1 MLKNNKKDIYSIRKV
16 HGIVGSLLIGMSI
29 LGAAQL
35 AQQNNTN
42 LEVGETQSQMSL
54 PRKDTWDGKW
64 VAPKMGETINR
75 ANYNEGDI
83 HSIVRLKSDKGIGTG
98 TFVRKNT
105 ILTAAHVVADGNNLT
120 YTTKYKGKYITRP
133 IKKSQ
138 IHLFRSS
145 KGKVYNP
152 GEEFNSDQQ
161 YVDLALITLDD
172 NIHEINP
179 RVTKLMDIVDTPW
192 VSNSG
197 DPIKYRGIPDSQ
209 GGLFN
214 DKDIYESKGRI
225 THFGR
230 NFPFTREKFIDYS
243 KTAGDTGMT
252 GAAVQNKDGYIYGV
266 YIGNEAGETD
276 VYDSANSLSLEF
288 SKEHLDW
295 IYSLINK
302 NSNQN
307 RDRTERNS
315 SSVAENQG
323 NKVLHNNTTKKPE
336 NAKHTDPRDW
346 MGGGGFGNASSAPS
360 RSSQPVNAGGV
371 TVSGGGNSTSHTT
384 SIGNRS
390 NYNEIA
396 KPDLRNNNTDNN
408 TVNNTR
414 PWKIENTIHNK
425 SAKIIF
431 KLLTEKYGL
440 SGESASGWMAIMEYE
455 SLFHPYQTGIGT
467 DSNHYGL
474 FMLNENRYKS
484 SKYYKENATLEE
496 EIANQIQFF
505 IDNHVLSESSQSFL
519 KENNIKDINL
529 VDNLSGISTNILHK
543 LLNNN
548 NSDVNENIIKVSEE
562 INEFFNKDKI
572 KADHNKLLKNKLIKE
587 IKNSTESKPADKP
600 SSDNT
605 ENKPVNKP
613 SSANTENKPVNKPS
627 STNTETKPVNKP
639 SSTNTETKP
648 VDKPSS
654 TNTGN
659 KPVDKPSSTNTEAK
673 PADKPSSSNTET
685 KPVDKPS
692 SANTE
697 AKPADKPSSANTE
710 NKPVDKPSST
720 NTETK
725 PVDKPSSA
733 NTENKPADKP
743 SSTNTENKPVNKPS
757 STNTETKPVD
767 KPSSANTEAK
777 PVDKPSTNNKQTVE
791 NKVIVKDKNNLTKE
805 EINKINDKI
814 KETKP
819 ESFVINTTKD
829 IKDLKLSDKDVI
841 SSLIDNNLEGKKV
854 SEIEVKN
861 ELPKNEKGII
871 IAKVEEN
878 KETKTNKL
886 VLETIP
892 SKDLIV
898 EEKENNKLLEKEKE
912 IDNIVEDVN
921 NDEVK
926 NLVAEKDELK
936 VTRFISKD
944 GKEIKDAEV
953 GENKD
958 KEIKD
963 KDGNVYEL
971 ETTETKDGI
980 TTNVYKLKEDKVTE
994 KEEKPENK
1002 LEDKS
1007 QSVKPDKKADE
1018 DKISDIIDDV
1028 NKVDEKENKLSEDGT
1043 KALINEKE
1051 ELKVTKFVTKDGKEI
1066 KEAEVGEDKDKEVK
1080 DKDGNVYE
1088 LETTETKDGITTN
1101 VYKLKSED
1109 KKVSPTEIEDKTIS
1123 PVEVNENT
1131 KPENKSDLEEIKK
1144 ETKKDKK
1151 SSNDSNLNTERT
1163 NTSSKVN
1170 NNSNKNTSNN
1180 SSSSNSETTR
1190 QTPNTSVGNNNS
1202 ALLFGTSLMSAG
1214 LAGIALKRRKN
1225 N

>member
-105 ILTAAHVVADGNNLT
+105 ILTAAHVVADGSNLT

-138 IHLFRSS
+138 IHLFKSS

-192 VSNSG
+192 ISNSG
-197 DPIKYRGIPDSQ
+197 DHIRYRGIPDSQ

-225 THFGR
+225 AHFGR
-230 NFPFTREKFIDYS
+230 NYPFTREKFVDYS

-266 YIGNEAGETD
+266 YIGNEAGDQETFE
-276 VYDSANSLSLEF
+276 SANSLSLEF
-288 SKEHLDW
+288 SQEHLDW
-295 IYSLINK
+295 IYSFINK

-307 RDRTERNS
+307 RDKSERNS
-315 SSVAENQG
+315 SAVAENQG
-323 NKVLHNNTTKKPE
+323 NHILFDTETKKPE

-346 MGGGGFGNASSAPS
+346 MGGGGFG
-360 RSSQPVNAGGV
+360 
-371 TVSGGGNSTSHTT
+371 GNSAEPSKWKQSQGSSGAAGSTSGSSISNT
-384 SIGNRS
+384 SLTGHSS
-390 NYNEIA
+390 NYTENS
-396 KPDLRNNNTDNN
+396 KPDLRNNNSETNHVNIEKPWKSEN
-408 TVNNTR
+408 TVN
-414 PWKIENTIHNK
+414 NK

-440 SGESASGWMAIMEYE
+440 SGEAASGWMANIESK
-455 SLFHPYQTGIGT
+455 SLFNPYQKQE
-467 DSNHYGL
+467 SNGLFNLNSYGL
-474 FMLNENRYKS
+474 FMVNENNYKA
-484 SKYYKENATLEE
+484 SKYYKENSSLED

-505 IDNHVLSESSQSFL
+505 IDNHVLSESSQNFL

-529 VDNLSGISTNILHK
+529 VDNSPATTTNILYK
-543 LLNNN
+543 LIMRN
-548 NSDVNENIIKVSEE
+548 NSDANRYTLNVAKE
-562 INEFFNKDKI
+562 IDELFNKDKI
-572 KADHNKLLKNKLIKE
+572 TADQNKLLKNKLIKE
-587 IKNSTESKPADKP
+587 IK
-600 SSDNT
+600 SS
-605 ENKPVNKP
+605 
-613 SSANTENKPVNKPS
+613 
-627 STNTETKPVNKP
+627 TETKP
-639 SSTNTETKP
+639 S
-648 VDKPSS
+648 DKPS
-654 TNTGN
+654 T
-659 KPVDKPSSTNTEAK
+659 
-673 PADKPSSSNTET
+673 
-685 KPVDKPS
+685 
-692 SANTE
+692 
-697 AKPADKPSSANTE
+697 NTE
-710 NKPVDKPSST
+710 NKPVDKPSTT
-720 NTETK
+720 NTTET
-725 PVDKPSSA
+725 
-733 NTENKPADKP
+733 KPADKP
-743 SSTNTENKPVNKPS
+743 SSTNAESKPADKPSSTNAETKPVNKPS
-757 STNTETKPVD
+757 TTNTESKPVNKPSTTNTETKP
-767 KPSSANTEAK
+767 T
-777 PVDKPSTNNKQTVE
+777 DKPSTTNTETKSTDKPSTTNTETKPTDKPSTNKQTVE

-805 EINKINDKI
+805 EVNKINDKL
-814 KETKP
+814 KETRP

-936 VTRFISKD
+936 VTRFVTKD
-944 GKEIKDAEV
+944 GKEIKEAEV

-1007 QSVKPDKKADE
+1007 QSVKPDKKTDE

-1028 NKVDEKENKLSEDGT
+1028 NKVDEKENKPSEDGT

-1066 KEAEVGEDKDKEVK
+1066 KEAEVGENKGKEVK

-1170 NNSNKNTSNN
+1170 DNSNKNTSNN

>member
-346 MGGGGFGNASSAPS
+346 MGGGGFGTASSAPS
-360 RSSQPVNAGGV
+360 RSSQPVNAGGAS
-371 TVSGGGNSTSHTT
+371 VSGGGNSTSNTT

-440 SGESASGWMAIMEYE
+440 SGESASGWMTIMEYE

-529 VDNLSGISTNILHK
+529 VDNSSGISTNILHK

-600 SSDNT
+600 SS
-605 ENKPVNKP
+605 
-613 SSANTENKPVNKPS
+613 ANTENRPVNKPS
-627 STNTETKPVNKP
+627 STNTEN
-639 SSTNTETKP
+639 
-648 VDKPSS
+648 
-654 TNTGN
+654 
-659 KPVDKPSSTNTEAK
+659 
-673 PADKPSSSNTET
+673 
-685 KPVDKPS
+685 
-692 SANTE
+692 
-697 AKPADKPSSANTE
+697 
-710 NKPVDKPSST
+710 
-720 NTETK
+720 
-725 PVDKPSSA
+725 
-733 NTENKPADKP
+733 
-743 SSTNTENKPVNKPS
+743 
-757 STNTETKPVD
+757 
-767 KPSSANTEAK
+767 K

-805 EINKINDKI
+805 EVNKINDKI

-841 SSLIDNNLEGKKV
+841 SSLINNNLEGKKV

-878 KETKTNKL
+878 KEAKTNKL

-892 SKDLIV
+892 SKDLII
-898 EEKENNKLLEKEKE
+898 EEKENNKLLEKERE

-926 NLVAEKDELK
+926 NLAAEKDELK
-936 VTRFISKD
+936 VTRFVTKD

-953 GENKD
+953 GETKDKEIKDKDGNIYELETTETKDGITTNVYKLKENKNTEKEEKPENKLEDKSQSVKSDKKADEDKISNIIDNVNKVDEKENKPSGDGTKTLINEKEELKVTKFVTKDGKEIKDAEVGETKD

-980 TTNVYKLKEDKVTE
+980 STN
-994 KEEKPENK
+994 
-1002 LEDKS
+1002 
-1007 QSVKPDKKADE
+1007 
-1018 DKISDIIDDV
+1018 I
-1028 NKVDEKENKLSEDGT
+1028 
-1043 KALINEKE
+1043 
-1051 ELKVTKFVTKDGKEI
+1051 
-1066 KEAEVGEDKDKEVK
+1066 
-1080 DKDGNVYE
+1080 
-1088 LETTETKDGITTN
+1088 
-1101 VYKLKSED
+1101 YKLKSED
-1109 KKVSPTEIEDKTIS
+1109 KKVSSTEIEDKTIS
-1123 PVEVNENT
+1123 PVEINENT
-1131 KPENKSDLEEIKK
+1131 KTENKSDLE

-1151 SSNDSNLNTERT
+1151 SSNDSNLNKEKT
-1163 NTSSKVN
+1163 NTNHKVN
-1170 NNSNKNTSNN
+1170 DSSNKNTYNN

-1202 ALLFGTSLMSAG
+1202 VLLFGTSLMSAG
-1214 LAGIALKRRKN
+1214 LAGIALKRRKKQLK
-1225 N
+1225 

>member
-29 LGAAQL
+29 LGTAQL

-64 VAPKMGETINR
+64 VAPYMGNTINR
-75 ANYNEGDI
+75 TNYNAGDV

-98 TFVRKNT
+98 TFIRKNT
-105 ILTAAHVVADGNNLT
+105 ILTAAHVVADGSNLT

-138 IHLFRSS
+138 IHLFKS
-145 KGKVYNP
+145 KDGKVYNP

-197 DPIKYRGIPDSQ
+197 DPIRYRGIPASQ

-214 DKDIYESKGRI
+214 DKDIYEANGRI

-230 NFPFTREKFIDYS
+230 NYSYIREKFIDYS

-252 GAAVQNKDGYIYGV
+252 GAAVQNADGYVYGV
-266 YIGNEAGETD
+266 YIGNESGEQEN
-276 VYDSANSLSLEF
+276 YSSANSMSLEF
-288 SKEHLDW
+288 SQEHLDW
-295 IYSLINK
+295 IYSLITK

-307 RDRTERNS
+307 RNKSERNS

-323 NKVLHNNTTKKPE
+323 NHELAPGITSKPE

-371 TVSGGGNSTSHTT
+371 TISGGGNSTSHTT

-408 TVNNTR
+408 TVNNIR

-455 SLFHPYQTGIGT
+455 SLFHPYQTGIGN

-496 EIANQIQFF
+496 EIANQLQFF
-505 IDNHVLSESSQSFL
+505 IDNHILSESSQSFL

-529 VDNLSGISTNILHK
+529 VDNSSGISTNILHK

-600 SSDNT
+600 SS
-605 ENKPVNKP
+605 
-613 SSANTENKPVNKPS
+613 ANTENKPVNKPS
-627 STNTETKPVNKP
+627 SINTETKPVNKP
-639 SSTNTETKP
+639 SSTNTEAKP

-654 TNTGN
+654 TNTEN
-659 KPVDKPSSTNTEAK
+659 KPINKPSSTNTEAK
-673 PADKPSSSNTET
+673 PADKPSS
-685 KPVDKPS
+685 
-692 SANTE
+692 A
-697 AKPADKPSSANTE
+697 
-710 NKPVDKPSST
+710 
-720 NTETK
+720 
-725 PVDKPSSA
+725 
-733 NTENKPADKP
+733 
-743 SSTNTENKPVNKPS
+743 NTENKPVNKPS

-767 KPSSANTEAK
+767 KPSSANTENKPVNKPSSTNTETKPVDKPSSTNTETK

-819 ESFVINTTKD
+819 ESFVINTTKN

-841 SSLIDNNLEGKKV
+841 SSLIENNLESKKV

-892 SKDLIV
+892 SKNLIV

-936 VTRFISKD
+936 VTRFVTKDGKEIREAEVGENKDKEIKDKDGNVYELETTDTKDGITTNVYKLKENKNTEKEEKPENKLEDKSQSVKPDKKTDEDKISDIIDDVNKVDEKENKPSEDGTKALINEKDELKVTKFVTKD

-971 ETTETKDGI
+971 ETAETKDGI
-980 TTNVYKLKEDKVTE
+980 TTN
-994 KEEKPENK
+994 
-1002 LEDKS
+1002 
-1007 QSVKPDKKADE
+1007 
-1018 DKISDIIDDV
+1018 I
-1028 NKVDEKENKLSEDGT
+1028 
-1043 KALINEKE
+1043 
-1051 ELKVTKFVTKDGKEI
+1051 
-1066 KEAEVGEDKDKEVK
+1066 
-1080 DKDGNVYE
+1080 
-1088 LETTETKDGITTN
+1088 
-1101 VYKLKSED
+1101 YKLKSED

-1123 PVEVNENT
+1123 PVEINENT
-1131 KPENKSDLEEIKK
+1131 KPENKSDLP

-1151 SSNDSNLNTERT
+1151 SSNDSNLNKEKT
-1163 NTSSKVN
+1163 NTNSKVN
-1170 NNSNKNTSNN
+1170 ESSNKNTSNN

>member
-197 DPIKYRGIPDSQ
+197 DHIRYRGIPDSQ

-225 THFGR
+225 SHFGR
-230 NFPFTREKFIDYS
+230 NYPFTREKFVDYS

-252 GAAVQNKDGYIYGV
+252 GAAIQNKDGYIYGV
-266 YIGNEAGETD
+266 YIGNEAGDQETFE
-276 VYDSANSLSLEF
+276 SANSLSLEF
-288 SKEHLDW
+288 SQEHLDW
-295 IYSLINK
+295 IYSFINK

-307 RDRTERNS
+307 RDKSERNS
-315 SSVAENQG
+315 SAVAENQG
-323 NKVLHNNTTKKPE
+323 NHILFDTETKKPD

-346 MGGGGFGNASSAPS
+346 MGGGGFGGNSAEPSKWKQSQGSSGA
-360 RSSQPVNAGGV
+360 AG
-371 TVSGGGNSTSHTT
+371 SNGGGPISNTLLT
-384 SIGNRS
+384 GNHS
-390 NYNEIA
+390 NYTENS
-396 KPDLRNNNTDNN
+396 KPDLRNNNPETNH
-408 TVNNTR
+408 VNIEK
-414 PWKIENTIHNK
+414 PWKTENTINNK

-440 SGESASGWMAIMEYE
+440 SGEAASGWMANIESK
-455 SLFHPYQTGIGT
+455 SLFNPYQKQE
-467 DSNHYGL
+467 SNGLFNFYGL
-474 FMLNENRYKS
+474 FMVNENNYKA
-484 SKYYKENATLEE
+484 SKYYKENSSLED

-505 IDNHVLSESSQSFL
+505 IDNHVLSESSQNFL

-529 VDNLSGISTNILHK
+529 VDNSPATTTNILYK
-543 LLNNN
+543 LIMRN
-548 NSDVNENIIKVSEE
+548 NSETNRYTLNVAKEIDELFNENKITA
-562 INEFFNKDKI
+562 DK
-572 KADHNKLLKNKLIKE
+572 NKLLKNKLIKE
-587 IKNSTESKPADKP
+587 IKNSTETKPVDKP
-600 SSDNT
+600 ST
-605 ENKPVNKP
+605 
-613 SSANTENKPVNKPS
+613 
-627 STNTETKPVNKP
+627 
-639 SSTNTETKP
+639 TNTETKP
-648 VDKPSS
+648 VDKPS
-654 TNTGN
+654 T
-659 KPVDKPSSTNTEAK
+659 TNTETK
-673 PADKPSSSNTET
+673 PADKPSTTNTE
-685 KPVDKPS
+685 V
-692 SANTE
+692 
-697 AKPADKPSSANTE
+697 KPA
-710 NKPVDKPSST
+710 DKPSST

-733 NTENKPADKP
+733 NTENKPVDKP
-743 SSTNTENKPVNKPS
+743 SSANTENKPVNKPY
-757 STNTETKPVD
+757 TT
-767 KPSSANTEAK
+767 NTEAK
-777 PVDKPSTNNKQTVE
+777 PADKSSTNNKQTVE

-805 EINKINDKI
+805 EVNKINDKV

-841 SSLIDNNLEGKKV
+841 SSLIENNLEGKKV

-886 VLETIP
+886 VLEAIP
-892 SKDLIV
+892 SKDLMV

-926 NLVAEKDELK
+926 NLVAEKNELK
-936 VTRFISKD
+936 VTRFVTKEGKEIKETEVGENKDKEIKDKDGNVYELETTDTKDGITTNVYKLKENKNTEKEEKPENKLEDKSQSIKPDKKSDEDKISDIIDDVNKVD
-944 GKEIKDAEV
+944 EKENKPSEDETKALINEKEELKVTKFVTKEGKEIKDAEV

-980 TTNVYKLKEDKVTE
+980 TTN
-994 KEEKPENK
+994 
-1002 LEDKS
+1002 
-1007 QSVKPDKKADE
+1007 
-1018 DKISDIIDDV
+1018 I
-1028 NKVDEKENKLSEDGT
+1028 
-1043 KALINEKE
+1043 
-1051 ELKVTKFVTKDGKEI
+1051 
-1066 KEAEVGEDKDKEVK
+1066 
-1080 DKDGNVYE
+1080 
-1088 LETTETKDGITTN
+1088 
-1101 VYKLKSED
+1101 YKLKSED

-1123 PVEVNENT
+1123 PVEINENT
-1131 KPENKSDLEEIKK
+1131 KPENKSDLAEIKK

-1170 NNSNKNTSNN
+1170 DNSNKNTSSN
-1180 SSSSNSETTR
+1180 SSSSNNETTR
-1190 QTPNTSVGNNNS
+1190 QTPNTSLGNNNS

>member
-29 LGAAQL
+29 LGAVQL

-346 MGGGGFGNASSAPS
+346 MGGGGFGTASSAPS
-360 RSSQPVNAGGV
+360 RSSQPVNAGGAS
-371 TVSGGGNSTSHTT
+371 VSDGGNSTSNTT

-440 SGESASGWMAIMEYE
+440 SGESASGWMTIMEYE

-529 VDNLSGISTNILHK
+529 VDNSSGISTNILHK

-600 SSDNT
+600 SS
-605 ENKPVNKP
+605 
-613 SSANTENKPVNKPS
+613 ANTENRPVNKPS
-627 STNTETKPVNKP
+627 STNTEN
-639 SSTNTETKP
+639 
-648 VDKPSS
+648 
-654 TNTGN
+654 
-659 KPVDKPSSTNTEAK
+659 
-673 PADKPSSSNTET
+673 
-685 KPVDKPS
+685 
-692 SANTE
+692 
-697 AKPADKPSSANTE
+697 
-710 NKPVDKPSST
+710 
-720 NTETK
+720 
-725 PVDKPSSA
+725 
-733 NTENKPADKP
+733 
-743 SSTNTENKPVNKPS
+743 
-757 STNTETKPVD
+757 
-767 KPSSANTEAK
+767 K

-805 EINKINDKI
+805 EVNKINDKI

-841 SSLIDNNLEGKKV
+841 SSLINNNLEGKKV

-878 KETKTNKL
+878 KEAKTNKL

-892 SKDLIV
+892 SKDLII
-898 EEKENNKLLEKEKE
+898 EEKENNKLLEKERE

-926 NLVAEKDELK
+926 NLAAEKDELK
-936 VTRFISKD
+936 VTRFVTKD

-953 GENKD
+953 GETKDKEIKDKDGNIYELETTETKDGITTNVYKLKENKNTEKEEKPENKLEDKSQSVKSDKKADEDKISNIIDNVNKVDEKENKPSGDGTKTLINEKEELKVTKFVTKDGKEIKDAEVGETKD

-980 TTNVYKLKEDKVTE
+980 STN
-994 KEEKPENK
+994 
-1002 LEDKS
+1002 
-1007 QSVKPDKKADE
+1007 
-1018 DKISDIIDDV
+1018 I
-1028 NKVDEKENKLSEDGT
+1028 
-1043 KALINEKE
+1043 
-1051 ELKVTKFVTKDGKEI
+1051 
-1066 KEAEVGEDKDKEVK
+1066 
-1080 DKDGNVYE
+1080 
-1088 LETTETKDGITTN
+1088 
-1101 VYKLKSED
+1101 YKLKSED
-1109 KKVSPTEIEDKTIS
+1109 KKVSSTEIEDKTIS
-1123 PVEVNENT
+1123 PVEINENT
-1131 KPENKSDLEEIKK
+1131 KTENKSDLE

-1151 SSNDSNLNTERT
+1151 SSNDSNLNKEKT
-1163 NTSSKVN
+1163 NTNHKVN
-1170 NNSNKNTSNN
+1170 DSSNKNTYNN

-1202 ALLFGTSLMSAG
+1202 VLLFGTSLMSAG

>member
-105 ILTAAHVVADGNNLT
+105 ILTAAHVVADGSNLT

-138 IHLFRSS
+138 IHLFKSS

-192 VSNSG
+192 ISNSG
-197 DPIKYRGIPDSQ
+197 DHIRYRGIPDSQ

-225 THFGR
+225 AHFGR
-230 NFPFTREKFIDYS
+230 NYPFTREKFVDYS

-266 YIGNEAGETD
+266 YIGNEAGDQETFE
-276 VYDSANSLSLEF
+276 SANSLSLEF
-288 SKEHLDW
+288 SQEHLDW
-295 IYSLINK
+295 IYSFINK

-307 RDRTERNS
+307 RDKSERNS
-315 SSVAENQG
+315 SAVAENQG
-323 NKVLHNNTTKKPE
+323 NHILFDTETKKPE

-346 MGGGGFGNASSAPS
+346 MGGGGFG
-360 RSSQPVNAGGV
+360 
-371 TVSGGGNSTSHTT
+371 GNSAEPSKWKQSQGSSGAAGSTSGSSISNT
-384 SIGNRS
+384 SLTGHSS
-390 NYNEIA
+390 NYTENS
-396 KPDLRNNNTDNN
+396 KPDLRNNNPETNH
-408 TVNNTR
+408 VNIEK
-414 PWKIENTIHNK
+414 PWKSENTINNK

-440 SGESASGWMAIMEYE
+440 SGEAASGWMANIESK
-455 SLFHPYQTGIGT
+455 SLFNPYQKQE
-467 DSNHYGL
+467 SNGLFNLNSYGL
-474 FMLNENRYKS
+474 FMVNENNYKA
-484 SKYYKENATLEE
+484 SKYYKENSSLED

-505 IDNHVLSESSQSFL
+505 IDNHVLSESSQNFL

-529 VDNLSGISTNILHK
+529 VDNSPATTTNILYK
-543 LLNNN
+543 LIMRN
-548 NSDVNENIIKVSEE
+548 NSDANRYTLNVAKE
-562 INEFFNKDKI
+562 IDELFNKDKI
-572 KADHNKLLKNKLIKE
+572 TADQNKLLKNKLIKE
-587 IKNSTESKPADKP
+587 IK
-600 SSDNT
+600 SS
-605 ENKPVNKP
+605 
-613 SSANTENKPVNKPS
+613 
-627 STNTETKPVNKP
+627 TETKP
-639 SSTNTETKP
+639 S
-648 VDKPSS
+648 DKPS
-654 TNTGN
+654 T
-659 KPVDKPSSTNTEAK
+659 
-673 PADKPSSSNTET
+673 
-685 KPVDKPS
+685 
-692 SANTE
+692 
-697 AKPADKPSSANTE
+697 NTE
-710 NKPVDKPSST
+710 NKPVDKPSTT
-720 NTETK
+720 NTTET
-725 PVDKPSSA
+725 
-733 NTENKPADKP
+733 KPADKP
-743 SSTNTENKPVNKPS
+743 SSTNAESKPADKPSSTNAETKPVNKPS
-757 STNTETKPVD
+757 TTNTESKPVNKPSTTNTESKPVNKPSTTNTESKPVNKPSTTNTETKP
-767 KPSSANTEAK
+767 T
-777 PVDKPSTNNKQTVE
+777 DKPSTTNTETKPTDKPSTTNTENKPSTNKQTVE

-805 EINKINDKI
+805 EVNKINDKL
-814 KETKP
+814 KETRP

-936 VTRFISKD
+936 VTRFVTKD
-944 GKEIKDAEV
+944 GKEIKEAEV

-1007 QSVKPDKKADE
+1007 QSVKPDKKTDE

-1028 NKVDEKENKLSEDGT
+1028 NKVDEKENKPSEDGT

-1066 KEAEVGEDKDKEVK
+1066 KEAEVGENKGKEVK

-1170 NNSNKNTSNN
+1170 DNSNKNTSNN

>member
-266 YIGNEAGETD
+266 YIGNESGETD

-455 SLFHPYQTGIGT
+455 SLFHPYQTGIGN

-496 EIANQIQFF
+496 EIVNQIQFF

-529 VDNLSGISTNILHK
+529 VDNSSGISTNILHK

-600 SSDNT
+600 SS
-605 ENKPVNKP
+605 
-613 SSANTENKPVNKPS
+613 ANTE
-627 STNTETKPVNKP
+627 
-639 SSTNTETKP
+639 
-648 VDKPSS
+648 
-654 TNTGN
+654 N
-659 KPVDKPSSTNTEAK
+659 KPVDKPSSTNTEA
-673 PADKPSSSNTET
+673 

-720 NTETK
+720 NTE
-725 PVDKPSSA
+725 A
-733 NTENKPADKP
+733 
-743 SSTNTENKPVNKPS
+743 
-757 STNTETKPVD
+757 KPVD
-767 KPSSANTEAK
+767 KPSSANTEAKPADKPSSANTENK

-805 EINKINDKI
+805 EVNKINDKI

-819 ESFVINTTKD
+819 ESFVINTTKN
-829 IKDLKLSDKDVI
+829 IKYLKLSDKDVI
-841 SSLIDNNLEGKKV
+841 SSLIENNLESKKV

-892 SKDLIV
+892 SKNLIV

-936 VTRFISKD
+936 VTRFMTKD
-944 GKEIKDAEV
+944 GKEIRDAEV

-980 TTNVYKLKEDKVTE
+980 TTNVYKLKEDKVTK
-994 KEEKPENK
+994 KEAKPENK

-1007 QSVKPDKKADE
+1007 QSVKPDKKTDE

-1028 NKVDEKENKLSEDGT
+1028 NKVDEKENKPSEDGT

-1066 KEAEVGEDKDKEVK
+1066 KEAEVGENKDKEVK

-1170 NNSNKNTSNN
+1170 DNSNKNTSNN

>member
-197 DPIKYRGIPDSQ
+197 DHIRYRGIPDSQ

-225 THFGR
+225 SHFGR
-230 NFPFTREKFIDYS
+230 NYPFTREKFVDYS

-252 GAAVQNKDGYIYGV
+252 GAAIQNKDGYIYGV
-266 YIGNEAGETD
+266 YIGNEAGDQETFE
-276 VYDSANSLSLEF
+276 SANSLSLEF
-288 SKEHLDW
+288 SQEHLDW
-295 IYSLINK
+295 IYSFINK

-307 RDRTERNS
+307 RDKSERNS
-315 SSVAENQG
+315 SAVAENQG
-323 NKVLHNNTTKKPE
+323 NHILFDTETKKPD

-346 MGGGGFGNASSAPS
+346 MGGGGFGGNSAEPSKWKQSQGSSGA
-360 RSSQPVNAGGV
+360 AG
-371 TVSGGGNSTSHTT
+371 SNGGGPISNTLLT
-384 SIGNRS
+384 GNHS
-390 NYNEIA
+390 NYTENS
-396 KPDLRNNNTDNN
+396 KPDLRNNNPETNH
-408 TVNNTR
+408 VNIEK
-414 PWKIENTIHNK
+414 PWKTENTINNK

-440 SGESASGWMAIMEYE
+440 SGEAASGWMANIESK
-455 SLFHPYQTGIGT
+455 SLFNPYQKQE
-467 DSNHYGL
+467 SNGLFNFYGL
-474 FMLNENRYKS
+474 FMVNENNYKA
-484 SKYYKENATLEE
+484 SKYYKENSSLED

-505 IDNHVLSESSQSFL
+505 IDNHVLSESSQNFL

-529 VDNLSGISTNILHK
+529 VDNSPATTTNILYK
-543 LLNNN
+543 LIMRN
-548 NSDVNENIIKVSEE
+548 NSETNRYTLNVAKEIDELFNENKITA
-562 INEFFNKDKI
+562 DK
-572 KADHNKLLKNKLIKE
+572 NKLLKNKLIKE
-587 IKNSTESKPADKP
+587 IKNSTETKPVDKP
-600 SSDNT
+600 ST
-605 ENKPVNKP
+605 
-613 SSANTENKPVNKPS
+613 
-627 STNTETKPVNKP
+627 TNTETKPVDKPSTTNTETKPADKPSTTNTEVKPADKP

-648 VDKPSS
+648 VDKPS
-654 TNTGN
+654 T
-659 KPVDKPSSTNTEAK
+659 TNTETK
-673 PADKPSSSNTET
+673 PADKPSTTNTE
-685 KPVDKPS
+685 V
-692 SANTE
+692 
-697 AKPADKPSSANTE
+697 KPA
-710 NKPVDKPSST
+710 DKPSST

-733 NTENKPADKP
+733 NTENKPVNKP

-767 KPSSANTEAK
+767 KPSSANTENKPVNKPSSTNTENKPVNKPYTTNTEAK
-777 PVDKPSTNNKQTVE
+777 PADKSSTNNKQTVE

-805 EINKINDKI
+805 EVNKINDKV

-841 SSLIDNNLEGKKV
+841 SSLIENNLEGKKV

-886 VLETIP
+886 VLEAIP
-892 SKDLIV
+892 SKDLMV

-926 NLVAEKDELK
+926 NLVAEKNELK
-936 VTRFISKD
+936 VTRFVTKEGKEIKETEVGENKDKEIKDKDGNVYELETTDTKDGITTNVYKLKENKNTEKEEKPENKLEDKSQSIKPDKKSDEDKISDIIDDVNKVD
-944 GKEIKDAEV
+944 EKENKPSEDETKALINEKEELKVTKFVTKEGKEIKDAEV

-980 TTNVYKLKEDKVTE
+980 TTN
-994 KEEKPENK
+994 
-1002 LEDKS
+1002 
-1007 QSVKPDKKADE
+1007 
-1018 DKISDIIDDV
+1018 I
-1028 NKVDEKENKLSEDGT
+1028 
-1043 KALINEKE
+1043 
-1051 ELKVTKFVTKDGKEI
+1051 
-1066 KEAEVGEDKDKEVK
+1066 
-1080 DKDGNVYE
+1080 
-1088 LETTETKDGITTN
+1088 
-1101 VYKLKSED
+1101 YKLKSED

-1123 PVEVNENT
+1123 PVEINENT
-1131 KPENKSDLEEIKK
+1131 KPENKSDLAEIKK

-1170 NNSNKNTSNN
+1170 DNSNKNTSSN
-1180 SSSSNSETTR
+1180 SSSSNNETTR
-1190 QTPNTSVGNNNS
+1190 QTPNTSLGNNNS

>member
-105 ILTAAHVVADGNNLT
+105 ILTAAHIVADGSNLT

-138 IHLFRSS
+138 IHLFKSS

-192 VSNSG
+192 ISNSG
-197 DPIKYRGIPDSQ
+197 DHIRYRGIPDSQ

-225 THFGR
+225 AHFGR
-230 NFPFTREKFIDYS
+230 NYPFTREKFVDYS

-266 YIGNEAGETD
+266 YIGNEAGDQETFE
-276 VYDSANSLSLEF
+276 SANSLSLEF
-288 SKEHLDW
+288 SQEHLDW
-295 IYSLINK
+295 IYSFINK

-307 RDRTERNS
+307 RDKSERNS
-315 SSVAENQG
+315 SAVAENQG
-323 NKVLHNNTTKKPE
+323 NHILFDTETKKPE

-346 MGGGGFGNASSAPS
+346 MGGGGFG
-360 RSSQPVNAGGV
+360 
-371 TVSGGGNSTSHTT
+371 GNSAEPSKWKQSQGSSGAAGSTSGSSISNT
-384 SIGNRS
+384 SLTGHSS
-390 NYNEIA
+390 NYTENS
-396 KPDLRNNNTDNN
+396 KPDLRNNNPETNH
-408 TVNNTR
+408 VNIEK
-414 PWKIENTIHNK
+414 PWKSENTINNK

-440 SGESASGWMAIMEYE
+440 SGEAASGWMANIESK
-455 SLFHPYQTGIGT
+455 SLFNPYQKQE
-467 DSNHYGL
+467 SNGLFNLNSYGL
-474 FMLNENRYKS
+474 FMVNENNYKA
-484 SKYYKENATLEE
+484 SKYYKENSSLED

-505 IDNHVLSESSQSFL
+505 IDNHVLSESSQNFL

-529 VDNLSGISTNILHK
+529 VDNSPATTTNILYK
-543 LLNNN
+543 LIMRN
-548 NSDVNENIIKVSEE
+548 NSDANRYTLNVAKE
-562 INEFFNKDKI
+562 IDELFNKDKI
-572 KADHNKLLKNKLIKE
+572 TADQNKLLKNKLIKE
-587 IKNSTESKPADKP
+587 IK
-600 SSDNT
+600 SS
-605 ENKPVNKP
+605 
-613 SSANTENKPVNKPS
+613 
-627 STNTETKPVNKP
+627 TETKP
-639 SSTNTETKP
+639 S
-648 VDKPSS
+648 DKPS
-654 TNTGN
+654 T
-659 KPVDKPSSTNTEAK
+659 
-673 PADKPSSSNTET
+673 
-685 KPVDKPS
+685 
-692 SANTE
+692 
-697 AKPADKPSSANTE
+697 NTE
-710 NKPVDKPSST
+710 NKPVDKPSTT
-720 NTETK
+720 NTTET
-725 PVDKPSSA
+725 
-733 NTENKPADKP
+733 KPADKP
-743 SSTNTENKPVNKPS
+743 SSTNAESKPADKPSSTNAETKPVNKPS
-757 STNTETKPVD
+757 TTNTESKPVNKPSTTNTETKP
-767 KPSSANTEAK
+767 T
-777 PVDKPSTNNKQTVE
+777 DKPSTTNTETKPTDKPSTTNTENKPSTNKQTVE

-805 EINKINDKI
+805 EVNKINDKL
-814 KETKP
+814 KETRP

-841 SSLIDNNLEGKKV
+841 SYLIDNNLEGKKV

-936 VTRFISKD
+936 VTRFVTKD
-944 GKEIKDAEV
+944 GKEIKEAEV

-1002 LEDKS
+1002 LEDNS
-1007 QSVKPDKKADE
+1007 QSVKPDKKTDE

-1028 NKVDEKENKLSEDGT
+1028 NKVDEKENKPSEDGT

-1066 KEAEVGEDKDKEVK
+1066 KEAEVGENKGKEVK

-1170 NNSNKNTSNN
+1170 DNSNKNTSNN

>member
-455 SLFHPYQTGIGT
+455 SLFHPYQTGIGN

-496 EIANQIQFF
+496 EIANQLQFF
-505 IDNHVLSESSQSFL
+505 IDNHILSESSQSFL

-529 VDNLSGISTNILHK
+529 VDNSSGISTNILHK

-600 SSDNT
+600 SS
-605 ENKPVNKP
+605 
-613 SSANTENKPVNKPS
+613 ANTENKPVNKPS
-627 STNTETKPVNKP
+627 SINTETKPVNKP
-639 SSTNTETKP
+639 SSTNTEAKP

-654 TNTGN
+654 TNTEN
-659 KPVDKPSSTNTEAK
+659 KPINKPSSTNTEAK
-673 PADKPSSSNTET
+673 PADKPSY
-685 KPVDKPS
+685 
-692 SANTE
+692 A
-697 AKPADKPSSANTE
+697 
-710 NKPVDKPSST
+710 
-720 NTETK
+720 
-725 PVDKPSSA
+725 
-733 NTENKPADKP
+733 
-743 SSTNTENKPVNKPS
+743 NTENKPVNKPS

-767 KPSSANTEAK
+767 KPY
-777 PVDKPSTNNKQTVE
+777 TNNKQTVE

-819 ESFVINTTKD
+819 ESFVINTTKN

-841 SSLIDNNLEGKKV
+841 SSLIENNLESKKV

-892 SKDLIV
+892 SKNLIV

-936 VTRFISKD
+936 VTRFVTKD
-944 GKEIKDAEV
+944 GKEIREAEI

-958 KEIKD
+958 KEVKD

-971 ETTETKDGI
+971 ETTDTKDGI
-980 TTNVYKLKEDKVTE
+980 TTNVYKLKENKNTE

-1007 QSVKPDKKADE
+1007 QSVKPDKKTDE

-1028 NKVDEKENKLSEDGT
+1028 NKVDEKENKPSEDGT

-1066 KEAEVGEDKDKEVK
+1066 KEAEVGENKDKEVK

-1170 NNSNKNTSNN
+1170 DNLNKNTSNN

>member
-315 SSVAENQG
+315 SAVAENQG

-360 RSSQPVNAGGV
+360 RSSQPVNAGGA

-396 KPDLRNNNTDNN
+396 KPDLRNNNTENN

-455 SLFHPYQTGIGT
+455 SLFHPYQTGIGN

-496 EIANQIQFF
+496 EIANQLQFF

-529 VDNLSGISTNILHK
+529 VDNSSGISTNILHK

-600 SSDNT
+600 SS
-605 ENKPVNKP
+605 
-613 SSANTENKPVNKPS
+613 ANTEN
-627 STNTETKPVNKP
+627 
-639 SSTNTETKP
+639 
-648 VDKPSS
+648 
-654 TNTGN
+654 
-659 KPVDKPSSTNTEAK
+659 
-673 PADKPSSSNTET
+673 
-685 KPVDKPS
+685 
-692 SANTE
+692 
-697 AKPADKPSSANTE
+697 
-710 NKPVDKPSST
+710 
-720 NTETK
+720 
-725 PVDKPSSA
+725 
-733 NTENKPADKP
+733 
-743 SSTNTENKPVNKPS
+743 
-757 STNTETKPVD
+757 
-767 KPSSANTEAK
+767 K

-841 SSLIDNNLEGKKV
+841 SSLIENNLESKKV

-926 NLVAEKDELK
+926 NLVAEKNELK
-936 VTRFISKD
+936 VTRFVTKDGKEIKEAEVGENKDKTIKDKDGNVYELETTDTKDGITTNVYKLKENKKTEKEEKPENKLEDKSQSVKPDKKSDEDKISDIIDDVNKVD
-944 GKEIKDAEV
+944 EKENKPSEDGTKALINEKEELKVTKFVTKEGKEIKDAEV

-980 TTNVYKLKEDKVTE
+980 TTNIYKLK
-994 KEEKPENK
+994 P
-1002 LEDKS
+1002 
-1007 QSVKPDKKADE
+1007 
-1018 DKISDIIDDV
+1018 
-1028 NKVDEKENKLSEDGT
+1028 
-1043 KALINEKE
+1043 
-1051 ELKVTKFVTKDGKEI
+1051 
-1066 KEAEVGEDKDKEVK
+1066 
-1080 DKDGNVYE
+1080 
-1088 LETTETKDGITTN
+1088 
-1101 VYKLKSED
+1101 ED

-1123 PVEVNENT
+1123 PVEINENT
-1131 KPENKSDLEEIKK
+1131 KPENKSDLAGIKE
-1144 ETKKDKK
+1144 ETKKGKK

-1170 NNSNKNTSNN
+1170 DNSNKNTSNN
-1180 SSSSNSETTR
+1180 SPSSNNETTR

-1202 ALLFGTSLMSAG
+1202 TLLFGTSLMSAG
-1214 LAGIALKRRKN
+1214 LAGISLKRRKN

>member
-29 LGAAQL
+29 LGEAQL
-35 AQQNNTN
+35 AQQNNPN

-105 ILTAAHVVADGNNLT
+105 ILTAAHVVADGSNLT

-138 IHLFRSS
+138 IHLFKSS

-360 RSSQPVNAGGV
+360 RSSQPVNAGGAS
-371 TVSGGGNSTSHTT
+371 VSGGGNSTSHTT

-390 NYNEIA
+390 NYNEIS
-396 KPDLRNNNTDNN
+396 KPDLRNHNTDNN

-414 PWKIENTIHNK
+414 PWRIENTIHNK

-455 SLFHPYQTGIGT
+455 SLFHPYQTGIGA

-474 FMLNENRYKS
+474 FMLNENKYKS

-496 EIANQIQFF
+496 EIENQIQFF
-505 IDNHVLSESSQSFL
+505 IDNHVLSESSQIFL

-529 VDNLSGISTNILHK
+529 VDNSSGISTNILHK
-543 LLNNN
+543 LLIKN
-548 NSDVNENIIKVSEE
+548 NSDVNEDIIKVSGE

-572 KADHNKLLKNKLIKE
+572 KADYNKLLKNKLIKE

-600 SSDNT
+600 STTNT
-605 ENKPVNKP
+605 ENKPVDKSSSTNTKNKP
-613 SSANTENKPVNKPS
+613 VDKTSTTNTENKSEDKPY
-627 STNTETKPVNKP
+627 N
-639 SSTNTETKP
+639 TNTETKP
-648 VDKPSS
+648 VD
-654 TNTGN
+654 N
-659 KPVDKPSSTNTEAK
+659 
-673 PADKPSSSNTET
+673 
-685 KPVDKPS
+685 
-692 SANTE
+692 
-697 AKPADKPSSANTE
+697 
-710 NKPVDKPSST
+710 
-720 NTETK
+720 
-725 PVDKPSSA
+725 
-733 NTENKPADKP
+733 
-743 SSTNTENKPVNKPS
+743 
-757 STNTETKPVD
+757 
-767 KPSSANTEAK
+767 
-777 PVDKPSTNNKQTVE
+777 PSTTKQTVR

-805 EINKINDKI
+805 EINKINDKVKEI
-814 KETKP
+814 KA

-829 IKDLKLSDKDVI
+829 IKDLKLSDKDVV
-841 SSLIDNNLEGKKV
+841 SSLINNNLEGKKV

-892 SKDLIV
+892 SKDLII
-898 EEKENNKLLEKEKE
+898 EEKENNKLLEKERE

-921 NDEVK
+921 NDKVK
-926 NLVAEKDELK
+926 NLAAEKDELK
-936 VTRFISKD
+936 VTRFLTKD

-953 GENKD
+953 GETKDKEIKDKDGNIYELETAETKDGITTNVYKLKENKNTEKEEKPENKLEDKSQSVKSDKKADEDKISDIIDNVNKVDEKENKPSGDGTKILINEKEELKVTKFVTKDGKEIKDAEVGETKD

-980 TTNVYKLKEDKVTE
+980 STN
-994 KEEKPENK
+994 
-1002 LEDKS
+1002 
-1007 QSVKPDKKADE
+1007 
-1018 DKISDIIDDV
+1018 I
-1028 NKVDEKENKLSEDGT
+1028 
-1043 KALINEKE
+1043 
-1051 ELKVTKFVTKDGKEI
+1051 
-1066 KEAEVGEDKDKEVK
+1066 
-1080 DKDGNVYE
+1080 
-1088 LETTETKDGITTN
+1088 
-1101 VYKLKSED
+1101 YKLKSED
-1109 KKVSPTEIEDKTIS
+1109 KKVSSIEIEDKTIS
-1123 PVEVNENT
+1123 PVEINENT
-1131 KPENKSDLEEIKK
+1131 KTENKSDLA
-1144 ETKKDKK
+1144 ETKKNKK
-1151 SSNDSNLNTERT
+1151 SSNDSNLNKEKT
-1163 NTSSKVN
+1163 NTNSKVN
-1170 NNSNKNTSNN
+1170 DSSNKNTSNN

-1202 ALLFGTSLMSAG
+1202 VLLFGTSLMSAG

>member
-161 YVDLALITLDD
+161 YVNLALITLDD

-384 SIGNRS
+384 SISNRS
-390 NYNEIA
+390 NYNEIS

-529 VDNLSGISTNILHK
+529 VDNSSGISTNILHK
-543 LLNNN
+543 LLIKN
-548 NSDVNENIIKVSEE
+548 NSDVNEDIIKVSGE

-587 IKNSTESKPADKP
+587 IKNSTESKPTDKPSTNTETKPADKP
-600 SSDNT
+600 STTNTETKPSSTNTESKPADKPSTTNTESKPADKPSTTNTETKPTDKPSATNTETKPVNKPSTTNTESKPVNKPSTTNTETKPTEKPSATNT
-605 ENKPVNKP
+605 ENKPVDKPSSTNTEAKPADKP

-627 STNTETKPVNKP
+627 STNTETKPV
-639 SSTNTETKP
+639 
-648 VDKPSS
+648 
-654 TNTGN
+654 
-659 KPVDKPSSTNTEAK
+659 
-673 PADKPSSSNTET
+673 
-685 KPVDKPS
+685 
-692 SANTE
+692 
-697 AKPADKPSSANTE
+697 
-710 NKPVDKPSST
+710 DKPSST

-725 PVDKPSSA
+725 PVDKPS
-733 NTENKPADKP
+733 
-743 SSTNTENKPVNKPS
+743 
-757 STNTETKPVD
+757 
-767 KPSSANTEAK
+767 
-777 PVDKPSTNNKQTVE
+777 TNNKQTVE
-791 NKVIVKDKNNLTKE
+791 KKVIVKDKNNLTKE

-819 ESFVINTTKD
+819 ESFVINTTKN
-829 IKDLKLSDKDVI
+829 IKDLKLSDKDII
-841 SSLIDNNLEGKKV
+841 SSLIENNLESKKV

-898 EEKENNKLLEKEKE
+898 EKKENNKLLEKEKE

-936 VTRFISKD
+936 VTRFMTKD

-1051 ELKVTKFVTKDGKEI
+1051 ELKATKFVTKDGKEI
-1066 KEAEVGEDKDKEVK
+1066 KEAEVGENKDKEVK

-1088 LETTETKDGITTN
+1088 LETIETKDGITTN

-1123 PVEVNENT
+1123 PVEINENT

-1163 NTSSKVN
+1163 NTSSKIN
-1170 NNSNKNTSNN
+1170 DNSNKNTSNN
-1180 SSSSNSETTR
+1180 SSSSNNETTR

>member
-29 LGAAQL
+29 LGTAQL

-64 VAPKMGETINR
+64 VAPYMGNTINR
-75 ANYNEGDI
+75 TNYNAGDV

-98 TFVRKNT
+98 TFIRKNT

-138 IHLFRSS
+138 IHLFKS
-145 KGKVYNP
+145 KDGKVYNP

-197 DPIKYRGIPDSQ
+197 DPIRYRGIPASQ

-214 DKDIYESKGRI
+214 DKDIYEANGRI

-230 NFPFTREKFIDYS
+230 NYSYIREKFIDYS

-252 GAAVQNKDGYIYGV
+252 GAAVQNADGYVYGV
-266 YIGNEAGETD
+266 YIGNEAGEQEN
-276 VYDSANSLSLEF
+276 YSSANSMSLEF

-295 IYSLINK
+295 IYSLITK

-307 RDRTERNS
+307 RNKSERNS

-323 NKVLHNNTTKKPE
+323 NHELAPGITSKPE

-396 KPDLRNNNTDNN
+396 KPDLRNHNTDNN
-408 TVNNTR
+408 TVNDIR

-455 SLFHPYQTGIGT
+455 SLFHPYQTGIGA

-505 IDNHVLSESSQSFL
+505 IDNHVLSESGQSFL

-529 VDNLSGISTNILHK
+529 VDNSSGISTNILHK
-543 LLNNN
+543 LLIKN
-548 NSDVNENIIKVSEE
+548 NSDVNEDIIKVSGE

-587 IKNSTESKPADKP
+587 IKNSTESKPTDKPSTNTETKPVEKPSTTNTETKPADKP
-600 SSDNT
+600 SNNT
-605 ENKPVNKP
+605 ETKPADKP
-613 SSANTENKPVNKPS
+613 SNNTETKPTDKPS
-627 STNTETKPVNKP
+627 ATNTETKPTDKPSAINTETKPVNKP
-639 SSTNTETKP
+639 SAINTETKP
-648 VDKPSS
+648 VNKPS
-654 TNTGN
+654 
-659 KPVDKPSSTNTEAK
+659 A
-673 PADKPSSSNTET
+673 SNTET
-685 KPVDKPS
+685 KPVNKPS
-692 SANTE
+692 AS
-697 AKPADKPSSANTE
+697 
-710 NKPVDKPSST
+710 

-725 PVDKPSSA
+725 PV
-733 NTENKPADKP
+733 N
-743 SSTNTENKPVNKPS
+743 
-757 STNTETKPVD
+757 
-767 KPSSANTEAK
+767 
-777 PVDKPSTNNKQTVE
+777 KPSTNNKQTVE

-805 EINKINDKI
+805 EVNKINDKI

-819 ESFVINTTKD
+819 ESFVINTTKN

-841 SSLIDNNLEGKKV
+841 SSLMDNNLENKKV
-854 SEIEVKN
+854 SKIEIKN

-871 IAKVEEN
+871 VATVEEN

-936 VTRFISKD
+936 VTRFVTKD
-944 GKEIKDAEV
+944 GKEIKDVEV

-1018 DKISDIIDDV
+1018 DKISDIINDV

-1066 KEAEVGEDKDKEVK
+1066 KEAEVGENKDKEVK

-1170 NNSNKNTSNN
+1170 DNSNKNTSNN

-1190 QTPNTSVGNNNS
+1190 QTPNTSVGNNYS

-1214 LAGIALKRRKN
+1214 LAGIALKRRKTN
-1225 N
+1225 

>member
-105 ILTAAHVVADGNNLT
+105 ILTAAHVVADGSNLT
-120 YTTKYKGKYITRP
+120 YTTKYKGKYITRT

-197 DPIKYRGIPDSQ
+197 DHIRYRGIPDSQ

-225 THFGR
+225 SHFGR
-230 NFPFTREKFIDYS
+230 NYPFTREKFVDYS

-252 GAAVQNKDGYIYGV
+252 GAAIQNKDGYIYGV
-266 YIGNEAGETD
+266 YIGNEAGDQETFE
-276 VYDSANSLSLEF
+276 SANSLSLEF
-288 SKEHLDW
+288 SQEHLDW
-295 IYSLINK
+295 IYSFINK

-307 RDRTERNS
+307 RDKSERNS
-315 SSVAENQG
+315 SAVAENQG
-323 NKVLHNNTTKKPE
+323 NHILFDTETKKPE

-346 MGGGGFGNASSAPS
+346 MGGGGFGGNSAEPSKWKQSQGSSGATGS
-360 RSSQPVNAGGV
+360 I
-371 TVSGGGNSTSHTT
+371 SGGSISNTSLTGH
-384 SIGNRS
+384 SS
-390 NYNEIA
+390 NYTENS
-396 KPDLRNNNTDNN
+396 KPDLRNNNSETNH
-408 TVNNTR
+408 VNIEK
-414 PWKIENTIHNK
+414 PWKSENTINNK

-431 KLLTEKYGL
+431 NLLTEKYGL
-440 SGESASGWMAIMEYE
+440 SGEAASGWMANIESK
-455 SLFHPYQTGIGT
+455 SLFNPYQKQE
-467 DSNHYGL
+467 SNGLFNLNSYGL
-474 FMLNENRYKS
+474 FMVNENNYKA
-484 SKYYKENATLEE
+484 SKYYKENSSLED

-505 IDNHVLSESSQSFL
+505 IDNYVLSEQSQNFL

-529 VDNLSGISTNILHK
+529 VDNSPATTTNILYK
-543 LLNNN
+543 LIMRN
-548 NSDVNENIIKVSEE
+548 NSDANRYTLNVAKE
-562 INEFFNKDKI
+562 IDELFNKDKI
-572 KADHNKLLKNKLIKE
+572 TADQNKLLKNKLIKE
-587 IKNSTESKPADKP
+587 IKNSTE
-600 SSDNT
+600 
-605 ENKPVNKP
+605 
-613 SSANTENKPVNKPS
+613 
-627 STNTETKPVNKP
+627 
-639 SSTNTETKP
+639 TKP

-654 TNTGN
+654 TNT
-659 KPVDKPSSTNTEAK
+659 
-673 PADKPSSSNTET
+673 
-685 KPVDKPS
+685 
-692 SANTE
+692 
-697 AKPADKPSSANTE
+697 E
-710 NKPVDKPSST
+710 NKPV
-720 NTETK
+720 N
-725 PVDKPSSA
+725 
-733 NTENKPADKP
+733 KP

-767 KPSSANTEAK
+767 KPSSTNTETK
-777 PVDKPSTNNKQTVE
+777 PVNKPSSTNTETKPADKPSSTNTETKPVNKPSSTNTETKPVNKPSSTKQAVR

-805 EINKINDKI
+805 EINKINDKV

-936 VTRFISKD
+936 VTRFVTKD

-980 TTNVYKLKEDKVTE
+980 TTNVYKLKEDKNTE

-1018 DKISDIIDDV
+1018 DKISDIIEDV
-1028 NKVDEKENKLSEDGT
+1028 NKVDEKENKPSEDGT

-1066 KEAEVGEDKDKEVK
+1066 KDAEVGENKDKEIK

-1088 LETTETKDGITTN
+1088 LETTDTKDGITTN

-1109 KKVSPTEIEDKTIS
+1109 KKVSPNEIEDKTIS

-1131 KPENKSDLEEIKK
+1131 KPENKSDLAEIKK
-1144 ETKKDKK
+1144 EDKK
-1151 SSNDSNLNTERT
+1151 SSNGSNLNTERT

-1170 NNSNKNTSNN
+1170 DNSNKNTPNN

-1202 ALLFGTSLMSAG
+1202 ALLFSTSLMSAG

>member
-315 SSVAENQG
+315 SAVAENQG

-455 SLFHPYQTGIGT
+455 SLFHPYQTGIGN

-496 EIANQIQFF
+496 EIANQLQFF

-529 VDNLSGISTNILHK
+529 VDNSSGISTNILHK

-600 SSDNT
+600 SS
-605 ENKPVNKP
+605 
-613 SSANTENKPVNKPS
+613 ANTENKPVNKPS

-639 SSTNTETKP
+639 SSTNTE
-648 VDKPSS
+648 
-654 TNTGN
+654 
-659 KPVDKPSSTNTEAK
+659 AK
-673 PADKPSSSNTET
+673 PT
-685 KPVDKPS
+685 DKPS

-697 AKPADKPSSANTE
+697 T
-710 NKPVDKPSST
+710 KPVDKPSST

-733 NTENKPADKP
+733 NTETKPVNKPSSTNTETKPVNKPSSTNTETKPVNKP

-767 KPSSANTEAK
+767 KPSSTNTETKPVDKPSSANTENKPVDKPSSANTENK
-777 PVDKPSTNNKQTVE
+777 PVDKPSTNKQTVE

-805 EINKINDKI
+805 EVNKINDKL

-871 IAKVEEN
+871 IAKVEKN

-936 VTRFISKD
+936 VTRFVTKD
-944 GKEIKDAEV
+944 GKEIKEAEV
-953 GENKD
+953 GENKN

-980 TTNVYKLKEDKVTE
+980 TTNVYKLKSESK
-994 KEEKPENK
+994 
-1002 LEDKS
+1002 KS
-1007 QSVKPDKKADE
+1007 AE
-1018 DKISDIIDDV
+1018 DKISDLVDEV
-1028 NKVDEKENKLSEDGT
+1028 NKADEKDSDAT
-1043 KALINEKE
+1043 KALVNEKE
-1051 ELKVTKFVTKDGKEI
+1051 ELKVTRFLNDKGKEI
-1066 KEAEVGEDKDKEVK
+1066 KESVVGENKDKEIK

-1088 LETTETKDGITTN
+1088 LESTDTTDGITSN
-1101 VYKLKSED
+1101 FYKLKEDKVED
-1109 KKVSPTEIEDKTIS
+1109 KKSEKDL
-1123 PVEVNENT
+1123 
-1131 KPENKSDLEEIKK
+1131 KSK
-1144 ETKKDKK
+1144 EDKK
-1151 SSNDSNLNTERT
+1151 SDKEIKDETKPLNKSENKPSNKSNDSN
-1163 NTSSKVN
+1163 
-1170 NNSNKNTSNN
+1170 
-1180 SSSSNSETTR
+1180 SSSSKGFTQESGSSTR
-1190 QTPNTSVGNNNS
+1190 QLPNTNTGNEYGA
-1202 ALLFGTSLMSAG
+1202 ALAGASLLTVG
-1214 LAGIALKRRKN
+1214 LASIAMRNKKFRSEK
-1225 N
+1225 

>member
-639 SSTNTETKP
+639 SSTNT
-648 VDKPSS
+648 
-654 TNTGN
+654 GN

-733 NTENKPADKP
+733 NTENKP
-743 SSTNTENKPVNKPS
+743 
-757 STNTETKPVD
+757 
-767 KPSSANTEAK
+767 
-777 PVDKPSTNNKQTVE
+777 VDKPSTNNKQTVE

-819 ESFVINTTKD
+819 ESFVINTKKD

-1051 ELKVTKFVTKDGKEI
+1051 ELKVTKFVTKDDKEI
-1066 KEAEVGEDKDKEVK
+1066 KEAEVGENKDKEVK

>member
-64 VAPKMGETINR
+64 VAPYMGNTINR
-75 ANYNEGDI
+75 TNYNAGDV

-98 TFVRKNT
+98 TFIRKNT
-105 ILTAAHVVADGNNLT
+105 ILTAAHVVADGSNLT

-138 IHLFRSS
+138 IHLFKS
-145 KGKVYNP
+145 KDGKVYNP

-197 DPIKYRGIPDSQ
+197 DPIRYRGIPASQ

-214 DKDIYESKGRI
+214 DKDIYEANGRI

-230 NFPFTREKFIDYS
+230 NYSYIREKFIDYS

-252 GAAVQNKDGYIYGV
+252 GAAVQNADGYVYGV
-266 YIGNEAGETD
+266 YIGNESGEQEN
-276 VYDSANSLSLEF
+276 YSSANSMSLEF
-288 SKEHLDW
+288 SQEHLDW
-295 IYSLINK
+295 IYSLITK

-307 RDRTERNS
+307 RNKSERNS

-323 NKVLHNNTTKKPE
+323 NHELAPGITSKPE

-371 TVSGGGNSTSHTT
+371 TISGGGNSTSHTT

-408 TVNNTR
+408 TVNNIR

-455 SLFHPYQTGIGT
+455 SLFHPYQTGIGN

-496 EIANQIQFF
+496 EIANQLQFF
-505 IDNHVLSESSQSFL
+505 IDNHILSESSQSFL

-529 VDNLSGISTNILHK
+529 VDNSSGISTNILHK

-600 SSDNT
+600 SSANT
-605 ENKPVNKP
+605 ENKPVNKPSSINTETKPVNKPSSTNTEAKPVDKPSSTNTEAKPSDKP

-627 STNTETKPVNKP
+627 STNTETKPV
-639 SSTNTETKP
+639 
-648 VDKPSS
+648 
-654 TNTGN
+654 
-659 KPVDKPSSTNTEAK
+659 
-673 PADKPSSSNTET
+673 
-685 KPVDKPS
+685 
-692 SANTE
+692 
-697 AKPADKPSSANTE
+697 
-710 NKPVDKPSST
+710 
-720 NTETK
+720 
-725 PVDKPSSA
+725 
-733 NTENKPADKP
+733 DKP

-767 KPSSANTEAK
+767 KPSSTNTENK
-777 PVDKPSTNNKQTVE
+777 PVNKPSSTNTETKPVNKPSTNNKQTVE

-819 ESFVINTTKD
+819 ESFVINTTKN

-861 ELPKNEKGII
+861 ELPKNEKSII

-926 NLVAEKDELK
+926 NLVAEKNELK
-936 VTRFISKD
+936 VTRFVTKA

-980 TTNVYKLKEDKVTE
+980 TTNVYKLKEDKNTG

-1018 DKISDIIDDV
+1018 DKISDIIEDV
-1028 NKVDEKENKLSEDGT
+1028 NKVDEKENKPSEDGT

-1066 KEAEVGEDKDKEVK
+1066 KDAEVGENKDKEIK

-1088 LETTETKDGITTN
+1088 LETTDTKDGITTN

-1109 KKVSPTEIEDKTIS
+1109 KKVSPNEIEDKTIS
-1123 PVEVNENT
+1123 PIEVNENT

-1144 ETKKDKK
+1144 EDKK
-1151 SSNDSNLNTERT
+1151 SSNGSNLNTERT

-1170 NNSNKNTSNN
+1170 DNSNKNTPNN

-1202 ALLFGTSLMSAG
+1202 ALLFSTSLMSAG

>member
-384 SIGNRS
+384 SISNRS

-496 EIANQIQFF
+496 EIANQLQFF

-605 ENKPVNKP
+605 ENKPADKP

-627 STNTETKPVNKP
+627 STNTETKPV
-639 SSTNTETKP
+639 
-648 VDKPSS
+648 DKPSS
-654 TNTGN
+654 
-659 KPVDKPSSTNTEAK
+659 D
-673 PADKPSSSNTET
+673 
-685 KPVDKPS
+685 
-692 SANTE
+692 
-697 AKPADKPSSANTE
+697 NTE
-710 NKPVDKPSST
+710 N
-720 NTETK
+720 
-725 PVDKPSSA
+725 
-733 NTENKPADKP
+733 
-743 SSTNTENKPVNKPS
+743 
-757 STNTETKPVD
+757 
-767 KPSSANTEAK
+767 K

-819 ESFVINTTKD
+819 ESFVINTKKD

-1066 KEAEVGEDKDKEVK
+1066 KEAEVGENKDKEVK

>member
-639 SSTNTETKP
+639 SSTNTE
-648 VDKPSS
+648 
-654 TNTGN
+654 
-659 KPVDKPSSTNTEAK
+659 
-673 PADKPSSSNTET
+673 
-685 KPVDKPS
+685 
-692 SANTE
+692 
-697 AKPADKPSSANTE
+697 
-710 NKPVDKPSST
+710 
-720 NTETK
+720 
-725 PVDKPSSA
+725 
-733 NTENKPADKP
+733 
-743 SSTNTENKPVNKPS
+743 NKPVNKPS

-767 KPSSANTEAK
+767 KPSPANTEAK

-854 SEIEVKN
+854 SEIEIKN

-926 NLVAEKDELK
+926 NLAAEKDELK
-936 VTRFISKD
+936 VTRFVTKD

-953 GENKD
+953 GETKDKEIKDKDGNIYELETTETKDGITTNAYKLKENKNTEKEEKPENKLEDKSQSVKSDKKADEDKISDIIDNVNKVDEKENKPSEDGTKTLINEKEELKVTKFVTKDGKEIKDTEVGETKD

-980 TTNVYKLKEDKVTE
+980 STN
-994 KEEKPENK
+994 
-1002 LEDKS
+1002 
-1007 QSVKPDKKADE
+1007 
-1018 DKISDIIDDV
+1018 I
-1028 NKVDEKENKLSEDGT
+1028 
-1043 KALINEKE
+1043 
-1051 ELKVTKFVTKDGKEI
+1051 
-1066 KEAEVGEDKDKEVK
+1066 
-1080 DKDGNVYE
+1080 
-1088 LETTETKDGITTN
+1088 
-1101 VYKLKSED
+1101 YKLKSED
-1109 KKVSPTEIEDKTIS
+1109 KKVSSTEIEDKTIS
-1123 PVEVNENT
+1123 PIEINENT
-1131 KPENKSDLEEIKK
+1131 KTENKSDLA

-1151 SSNDSNLNTERT
+1151 SSNDSNLNKEKT
-1163 NTSSKVN
+1163 NTNPKVN
-1170 NNSNKNTSNN
+1170 DSSNKNTYNN

-1202 ALLFGTSLMSAG
+1202 VLLFGTSLMSAG

>member
-455 SLFHPYQTGIGT
+455 SLFHPYQTGIGN

-496 EIANQIQFF
+496 EIANQLQFF

-529 VDNLSGISTNILHK
+529 VDNSSGISTNILHK

-600 SSDNT
+600 SS
-605 ENKPVNKP
+605 
-613 SSANTENKPVNKPS
+613 ANTETKPVNKPS

-639 SSTNTETKP
+639 SSTNTE
-648 VDKPSS
+648 
-654 TNTGN
+654 
-659 KPVDKPSSTNTEAK
+659 AK
-673 PADKPSSSNTET
+673 PT
-685 KPVDKPS
+685 DKPS

-697 AKPADKPSSANTE
+697 T
-710 NKPVDKPSST
+710 
-720 NTETK
+720 
-725 PVDKPSSA
+725 
-733 NTENKPADKP
+733 
-743 SSTNTENKPVNKPS
+743 KPVNKPS

-767 KPSSANTEAK
+767 KPSSANTETK
-777 PVDKPSTNNKQTVE
+777 PVDKPSTNKQTVE

-805 EINKINDKI
+805 EVNKINDKL

-871 IAKVEEN
+871 IAKVEKN

-936 VTRFISKD
+936 VTRFVTKD
-944 GKEIKDAEV
+944 GKEIKEAEV

-1066 KEAEVGEDKDKEVK
+1066 KEAEVGENKDKEVK

>member
-192 VSNSG
+192 ISNSG
-197 DPIKYRGIPDSQ
+197 DHIRYRGIPDSQ

-225 THFGR
+225 AHFGR
-230 NFPFTREKFIDYS
+230 NYPFTREKFVDYS

-266 YIGNEAGETD
+266 YIGNEAGDQETFE
-276 VYDSANSLSLEF
+276 SANSLSLEF
-288 SKEHLDW
+288 SQEHLDW
-295 IYSLINK
+295 IYSFINK

-307 RDRTERNS
+307 RDKSERNS
-315 SSVAENQG
+315 SAVAENQG
-323 NKVLHNNTTKKPE
+323 NHILFDTETKKPE

-346 MGGGGFGNASSAPS
+346 MGGGGFG
-360 RSSQPVNAGGV
+360 
-371 TVSGGGNSTSHTT
+371 GNSAEPSKWKQSQGSSGAAGSTSGSSISNT
-384 SIGNRS
+384 SLTGHSS
-390 NYNEIA
+390 NYTENS
-396 KPDLRNNNTDNN
+396 KPDLRNNNSETNH
-408 TVNNTR
+408 VNIEK
-414 PWKIENTIHNK
+414 PWKSENTINNK

-440 SGESASGWMAIMEYE
+440 SGEAASGWMANIESK
-455 SLFHPYQTGIGT
+455 SLFNPYQKQE
-467 DSNHYGL
+467 SNGLFNLNSYGL
-474 FMLNENRYKS
+474 FMVNENNYKA
-484 SKYYKENATLEE
+484 SKYYKENSSLED

-505 IDNHVLSESSQSFL
+505 IDNHVLSESSQNFL

-529 VDNLSGISTNILHK
+529 VDNSPATTTNILYK
-543 LLNNN
+543 LIMRN
-548 NSDVNENIIKVSEE
+548 NSDANRYTLNVAKE
-562 INEFFNKDKI
+562 IDELFNKDKI
-572 KADHNKLLKNKLIKE
+572 TADQNKLLKNKLIKE
-587 IKNSTESKPADKP
+587 IKSSTETKPSDKPSTNTENKPVDKPSTTNTTETKPADKP
-600 SSDNT
+600 SSTNAET
-605 ENKPVNKP
+605 KPVDKP
-613 SSANTENKPVNKPS
+613 ST
-627 STNTETKPVNKP
+627 TNTETKPVNKP
-639 SSTNTETKP
+639 STTNTETKP
-648 VDKPSS
+648 VNKPS
-654 TNTGN
+654 TINTETKPVN
-659 KPVDKPSSTNTEAK
+659 KPSTTNTESK
-673 PADKPSSSNTET
+673 PADKPST
-685 KPVDKPS
+685 
-692 SANTE
+692 
-697 AKPADKPSSANTE
+697 
-710 NKPVDKPSST
+710 T
-720 NTETK
+720 NTE
-725 PVDKPSSA
+725 S
-733 NTENKPADKP
+733 
-743 SSTNTENKPVNKPS
+743 
-757 STNTETKPVD
+757 
-767 KPSSANTEAK
+767 K
-777 PVDKPSTNNKQTVE
+777 PVDKPSTTNTESKPKDKPYTTKQTVG

-805 EINKINDKI
+805 EINKINHKV

-841 SSLIDNNLEGKKV
+841 SSLINNNLEGKKV

-892 SKDLIV
+892 SKDLII

-936 VTRFISKD
+936 VTRFTTKD

-971 ETTETKDGI
+971 ETTEIKDGI

-1007 QSVKPDKKADE
+1007 QSVKPDKKTDE

-1028 NKVDEKENKLSEDGT
+1028 NKVDEKENKPSEDET

-1051 ELKVTKFVTKDGKEI
+1051 ELKITKFVTKDGKEI
-1066 KEAEVGEDKDKEVK
+1066 KDAEVGENKDKEIK

-1088 LETTETKDGITTN
+1088 LETTDTKDGITTN
-1101 VYKLKSED
+1101 IYKLKSED

-1123 PVEVNENT
+1123 PVEINENT
-1131 KPENKSDLEEIKK
+1131 KPENKSDLA

-1151 SSNDSNLNTERT
+1151 SSNDSNLNKEKT
-1163 NTSSKVN
+1163 NTNSKVN
-1170 NNSNKNTSNN
+1170 ESLNKNTSNN
-1180 SSSSNSETTR
+1180 SSSSNSETIR

-1225 N
+1225 I

>member
-98 TFVRKNT
+98 TFVRKNA

-120 YTTKYKGKYITRP
+120 YTTKYKGKYITRE

-172 NIHEINP
+172 NIYEINP
-179 RVTKLMDIVDTPW
+179 RVTKLMDIVDSPW

-197 DPIKYRGIPDSQ
+197 DPIKYRGIPASQ

-225 THFGR
+225 THFAR
-230 NFPFTREKFIDYS
+230 DYAYTREKFIDYS

-252 GAAVQNKDGYIYGV
+252 GAAVQNEDGYIYGV
-266 YIGNEAGETD
+266 YIGNEAGDQE
-276 VYDSANSLSLEF
+276 VYHSANSMSLEF

-295 IYSLINK
+295 IYSIITK

-307 RDRTERNS
+307 RNKNERNS
-315 SSVAENQG
+315 SAVAENQG
-323 NKVLHNNTTKKPE
+323 NKILNLNTSKKPD
-336 NAKHTDPRDW
+336 NAKHADPRDW
-346 MGGGGFGNASSAPS
+346 MGGGGFGNFSTETS
-360 RSSQPVNAGGV
+360 RNSQHVGVGGF
-371 TVSGGGNSTSHTT
+371 STSKTDNLTSNTT
-384 SIGNRS
+384 SISNRS

-396 KPDLRNNNTDNN
+396 KPDLRNHNTDNN

-414 PWKIENTIHNK
+414 PWKIENSIHNK

-529 VDNLSGISTNILHK
+529 VDNSSGISTNILHK
-543 LLNNN
+543 LLNKN
-548 NSDVNENIIKVSEE
+548 NSDVDENIIKVSEE

-600 SSDNT
+600 SSINT
-605 ENKPVNKP
+605 EAKPVEKP
-613 SSANTENKPVNKPS
+613 STTNTEAKPVEKPS
-627 STNTETKPVNKP
+627 TTNTETKPAN
-639 SSTNTETKP
+639 
-648 VDKPSS
+648 
-654 TNTGN
+654 
-659 KPVDKPSSTNTEAK
+659 KPSSTNTEAK
-673 PADKPSSSNTET
+673 PANKPST
-685 KPVDKPS
+685 
-692 SANTE
+692 
-697 AKPADKPSSANTE
+697 
-710 NKPVDKPSST
+710 T

-725 PVDKPSSA
+725 PA
-733 NTENKPADKP
+733 
-743 SSTNTENKPVNKPS
+743 NKPS
-757 STNTETKPVD
+757 TT
-767 KPSSANTEAK
+767 NTEAK
-777 PVDKPSTNNKQTVE
+777 PVSKPSTTKQTVG
-791 NKVIVKDKNNLTKE
+791 NKVIVKNKNNLTKE
-805 EINKINDKI
+805 EINKINDKV

-854 SEIEVKN
+854 SEIEVNN

-936 VTRFISKD
+936 ITRFVTKN
-944 GKEIKDAEV
+944 GKEIKETEV

-963 KDGNVYEL
+963 KDGNAYEL

-1007 QSVKPDKKADE
+1007 QSIKPDKKADE

-1028 NKVDEKENKLSEDGT
+1028 NKVDEKENKPSEDGT

-1051 ELKVTKFVTKDGKEI
+1051 ELKVTKFVTKEGKEI
-1066 KEAEVGEDKDKEVK
+1066 KEAEVGENKDKEIK
-1080 DKDGNVYE
+1080 DKDGNAYE

-1123 PVEVNENT
+1123 PVEVNENVKT
-1131 KPENKSDLEEIKK
+1131 ENKSDLVEIKK
-1144 ETKKDKK
+1144 ETKKDEK
-1151 SSNDSNLNTERT
+1151 SFKDSNLNTERT

-1170 NNSNKNTSNN
+1170 DNSNKNTSNN
-1180 SSSSNSETTR
+1180 FSSLNSETVR

>member
-64 VAPKMGETINR
+64 VAPYMGNTINR
-75 ANYNEGDI
+75 TNYNAGDV

-98 TFVRKNT
+98 TFIRKNT

-138 IHLFRSS
+138 IHLFKS
-145 KGKVYNP
+145 KDGKVYNP

-179 RVTKLMDIVDTPW
+179 RVTILMDIVDTPW

-197 DPIKYRGIPDSQ
+197 DPIRYRGIPASQ

-214 DKDIYESKGRI
+214 DKDIYEANGRI

-230 NFPFTREKFIDYS
+230 NYSYIREKFIDYS

-252 GAAVQNKDGYIYGV
+252 GAAVQNADGYVYGV
-266 YIGNEAGETD
+266 YIGNEAGEQEN
-276 VYDSANSLSLEF
+276 YSSANSMSLEF
-288 SKEHLDW
+288 SQEHLDW
-295 IYSLINK
+295 IYSLITK

-307 RDRTERNS
+307 RNKSERNS

-323 NKVLHNNTTKKPE
+323 NHELAPGITSKPE

-371 TVSGGGNSTSHTT
+371 SVSGGGNSTSHTT
-384 SIGNRS
+384 SISNRS

-408 TVNNTR
+408 IVNNIR

-455 SLFHPYQTGIGT
+455 SLFHPYQTGIGN

-474 FMLNENRYKS
+474 FMLNENTYKS

-496 EIANQIQFF
+496 EIANQLQFF
-505 IDNHVLSESSQSFL
+505 IDNHILSESSQSFL

-529 VDNLSGISTNILHK
+529 VDNSSGISTNILHK

-600 SSDNT
+600 SSANT
-605 ENKPVNKP
+605 ENKPVNKPSSTNTEAKPVDKPSSTNTENKPINKPSSTNTEAKPADKP

-627 STNTETKPVNKP
+627 STNTET
-639 SSTNTETKP
+639 
-648 VDKPSS
+648 
-654 TNTGN
+654 
-659 KPVDKPSSTNTEAK
+659 
-673 PADKPSSSNTET
+673 
-685 KPVDKPS
+685 
-692 SANTE
+692 
-697 AKPADKPSSANTE
+697 
-710 NKPVDKPSST
+710 
-720 NTETK
+720 
-725 PVDKPSSA
+725 
-733 NTENKPADKP
+733 
-743 SSTNTENKPVNKPS
+743 
-757 STNTETKPVD
+757 
-767 KPSSANTEAK
+767 K

-819 ESFVINTTKD
+819 ESFVINTTKN

-841 SSLIDNNLEGKKV
+841 SSLIENNLESKKV

-892 SKDLIV
+892 SKNLIV

-936 VTRFISKD
+936 VTKFVTKDGKEIREAEVGENKDKEVKDKDGNVYELETTDTKDGITTNVYKLKENKNTEKEEKPENKLEDKSQSVKPDKKTDEDKISDIIDDVNKVDEKENKPSEDGTKALINEKDELKVTKFVTKD

-971 ETTETKDGI
+971 ETAETKDGI
-980 TTNVYKLKEDKVTE
+980 TTN
-994 KEEKPENK
+994 
-1002 LEDKS
+1002 
-1007 QSVKPDKKADE
+1007 
-1018 DKISDIIDDV
+1018 I
-1028 NKVDEKENKLSEDGT
+1028 
-1043 KALINEKE
+1043 
-1051 ELKVTKFVTKDGKEI
+1051 
-1066 KEAEVGEDKDKEVK
+1066 
-1080 DKDGNVYE
+1080 
-1088 LETTETKDGITTN
+1088 
-1101 VYKLKSED
+1101 YKLKSED

-1123 PVEVNENT
+1123 PVEINENT
-1131 KPENKSDLEEIKK
+1131 KPENKSDLP

-1151 SSNDSNLNTERT
+1151 SSNDSNLNKEKT
-1163 NTSSKVN
+1163 NTNSKVN
-1170 NNSNKNTSNN
+1170 ESSNKNTSNN

-1202 ALLFGTSLMSAG
+1202 ALLFGTSLMSTG

>member
-105 ILTAAHVVADGNNLT
+105 ILTAAHVVADGSNLT

-138 IHLFRSS
+138 IHLFKSS

-192 VSNSG
+192 ISNSG
-197 DPIKYRGIPDSQ
+197 DHIRYRGIPDSQ

-225 THFGR
+225 AHFGR
-230 NFPFTREKFIDYS
+230 NYPFTREKFVDYS

-266 YIGNEAGETD
+266 YIGNEAGDQETFE
-276 VYDSANSLSLEF
+276 SANSLSLEF
-288 SKEHLDW
+288 SQEHLDW
-295 IYSLINK
+295 IYSFINK

-307 RDRTERNS
+307 RDKSERNS
-315 SSVAENQG
+315 SAVAENQG
-323 NKVLHNNTTKKPE
+323 NHILFDTETKKPE

-346 MGGGGFGNASSAPS
+346 MGGGGFG
-360 RSSQPVNAGGV
+360 
-371 TVSGGGNSTSHTT
+371 GNSAEPSKWKQSQGSSGAAGSTSGSSISNT
-384 SIGNRS
+384 SLTGHSS
-390 NYNEIA
+390 NYTENS
-396 KPDLRNNNTDNN
+396 KPDLRNNNSETNHVNIEKPWKSEN
-408 TVNNTR
+408 TVN
-414 PWKIENTIHNK
+414 NK

-440 SGESASGWMAIMEYE
+440 SGEAASGWMANIESK
-455 SLFHPYQTGIGT
+455 SLFNPYQKQE
-467 DSNHYGL
+467 SNGLFNLNSYGL
-474 FMLNENRYKS
+474 FMVNENNYKA
-484 SKYYKENATLEE
+484 SKYYKENSSLED

-505 IDNHVLSESSQSFL
+505 IDNHVLSESSQNFL

-529 VDNLSGISTNILHK
+529 VDNSPATTTNILYK
-543 LLNNN
+543 LIMRN
-548 NSDVNENIIKVSEE
+548 NSDANRYTLNVAKE
-562 INEFFNKDKI
+562 IDELFNKDKI
-572 KADHNKLLKNKLIKE
+572 TADQNKLLKNKLIKE
-587 IKNSTESKPADKP
+587 IK
-600 SSDNT
+600 SS
-605 ENKPVNKP
+605 
-613 SSANTENKPVNKPS
+613 
-627 STNTETKPVNKP
+627 TETKP
-639 SSTNTETKP
+639 S
-648 VDKPSS
+648 DKPS
-654 TNTGN
+654 T
-659 KPVDKPSSTNTEAK
+659 
-673 PADKPSSSNTET
+673 
-685 KPVDKPS
+685 
-692 SANTE
+692 
-697 AKPADKPSSANTE
+697 NTE
-710 NKPVDKPSST
+710 NKPVDKPSTTNTESKPVNKPSTTNTETKSTDKPSTT

-725 PVDKPSSA
+725 P
-733 NTENKPADKP
+733 T
-743 SSTNTENKPVNKPS
+743 
-757 STNTETKPVD
+757 
-767 KPSSANTEAK
+767 
-777 PVDKPSTNNKQTVE
+777 DKPSTNKQTVE

-805 EINKINDKI
+805 EVNKINDKL
-814 KETKP
+814 KETRP

-936 VTRFISKD
+936 VTRFVTKD
-944 GKEIKDAEV
+944 GKEIKEAEV

-1007 QSVKPDKKADE
+1007 QSVKPDKKTDE

-1028 NKVDEKENKLSEDGT
+1028 NKVDEKENKPSEDGT

-1066 KEAEVGEDKDKEVK
+1066 KEAEVGENKGKEVK

-1170 NNSNKNTSNN
+1170 DNSNKNTSNN

>member
-98 TFVRKNT
+98 TFVRKNA

-120 YTTKYKGKYITRP
+120 YTTKYKGKYITRE

-172 NIHEINP
+172 NIYEINP
-179 RVTKLMDIVDTPW
+179 RVTKLMDIVDSPW

-197 DPIKYRGIPDSQ
+197 DPIKYRGIPASQ

-225 THFGR
+225 AHFAR
-230 NFPFTREKFIDYS
+230 DYAYTREKFIDYS

-252 GAAVQNKDGYIYGV
+252 GAAVQNEDGYIYGV
-266 YIGNEAGETD
+266 YIGNEAGDQE
-276 VYDSANSLSLEF
+276 VYHSANSMSLEF

-295 IYSLINK
+295 IYSIITK

-307 RDRTERNS
+307 RNKNERNS
-315 SSVAENQG
+315 SAVAENQG
-323 NKVLHNNTTKKPE
+323 NKILNLNTTKKPD
-336 NAKHTDPRDW
+336 NAKHADPRDW
-346 MGGGGFGNASSAPS
+346 MGGGGFGNFSTETSRNSQHVGVGGFSSPKTD
-360 RSSQPVNAGGV
+360 NL
-371 TVSGGGNSTSHTT
+371 TSNTIT
-384 SIGNRS
+384 DSNRS
-390 NYNEIA
+390 NYNDIA
-396 KPDLRNNNTDNN
+396 KPDLRNNNNTDTNLLNN
-408 TVNNTR
+408 VR
-414 PWKIENTIHNK
+414 PWKIENTIQNK

-440 SGESASGWMAIMEYE
+440 SGESASGWMANIEYE
-455 SLFHPYQTGIGT
+455 SLFHPYQKDTGI
-467 DSNHYGL
+467 DSFNSGNYGL
-474 FMLNENRYKS
+474 FMLNENKYKS

-496 EIANQIQFF
+496 EISNQIQFF

-529 VDNLSGISTNILHK
+529 VDNSFGTSTNILHK
-543 LLNNN
+543 LLIKN
-548 NSDVNENIIKVSEE
+548 NSDVDEGIIKVSEE

-587 IKNSTESKPADKP
+587 IKNSTE
-600 SSDNT
+600 
-605 ENKPVNKP
+605 
-613 SSANTENKPVNKPS
+613 
-627 STNTETKPVNKP
+627 
-639 SSTNTETKP
+639 TKP
-648 VDKPSS
+648 VDKPSTS
-654 TNTGN
+654 
-659 KPVDKPSSTNTEAK
+659 
-673 PADKPSSSNTET
+673 
-685 KPVDKPS
+685 
-692 SANTE
+692 
-697 AKPADKPSSANTE
+697 NTE
-710 NKPVDKPSST
+710 NKPVDKPST
-720 NTETK
+720 
-725 PVDKPSSA
+725 
-733 NTENKPADKP
+733 
-743 SSTNTENKPVNKPS
+743 TNTENKPVSKPS
-757 STNTETKPVD
+757 TTNTESKP
-767 KPSSANTEAK
+767 T
-777 PVDKPSTNNKQTVE
+777 DKPSTANTENKPTDKPSTTNTESKPASKPSTNKQTIE

-805 EINKINDKI
+805 EVNKINEKI

-819 ESFVINTTKD
+819 ESFIINTTKD
-829 IKDLKLSDKDVI
+829 IKNLKLSDKDVI
-841 SSLIDNNLEGKKV
+841 SSLMDNNLENKKV
-854 SEIEVKN
+854 SKIEIKN

-871 IAKVEEN
+871 VAKVEEN

-936 VTRFISKD
+936 VTRFVTKD

-971 ETTETKDGI
+971 QTTETKDGI

-994 KEEKPENK
+994 KEEKTENK

-1028 NKVDEKENKLSEDGT
+1028 NKVDEKENKPSEDGA

-1051 ELKVTKFVTKDGKEI
+1051 ELKVTKFITKNGKEI
-1066 KEAEVGEDKDKEVK
+1066 KEAEVGKNKDKEVK
-1080 DKDGNVYE
+1080 DKNGNVYE

-1101 VYKLKSED
+1101 VYKLKSEYQ
-1109 KKVSPTEIEDKTIS
+1109 KVSLNEIENKTIS
-1123 PVEVNENT
+1123 PIEVNENT
-1131 KPENKSDLEEIKK
+1131 KPENKSDLAEIKK

-1170 NNSNKNTSNN
+1170 NNLNKNTSNN
-1180 SSSSNSETTR
+1180 SSSSNNETTR

-1202 ALLFGTSLMSAG
+1202 SLLFGTSLMSAG
-1214 LAGIALKRRKN
+1214 LASIALKRRKN

>member
-192 VSNSG
+192 ISNSG
-197 DPIKYRGIPDSQ
+197 DHIRYRGIPDSQ

-225 THFGR
+225 AHFGR
-230 NFPFTREKFIDYS
+230 NYPFTREKFVDYS

-266 YIGNEAGETD
+266 YIGNEAGDQETFE
-276 VYDSANSLSLEF
+276 SANSLSLEF
-288 SKEHLDW
+288 SQEHLDW
-295 IYSLINK
+295 IYSFINK

-307 RDRTERNS
+307 RDKSERNS
-315 SSVAENQG
+315 SAVAENQG
-323 NKVLHNNTTKKPE
+323 NHILFDTETKKPE

-346 MGGGGFGNASSAPS
+346 MGGGGFGSHSAEPSKWKQSQGSSGA
-360 RSSQPVNAGGV
+360 AG
-371 TVSGGGNSTSHTT
+371 STSGSSISNT
-384 SIGNRS
+384 SLTSHSS
-390 NYNEIA
+390 NYTENS
-396 KPDLRNNNTDNN
+396 KPDLRNNNPETNH
-408 TVNNTR
+408 VNIEK
-414 PWKIENTIHNK
+414 PWKSENTINNK

-440 SGESASGWMAIMEYE
+440 SGEAASGWMANIESK
-455 SLFHPYQTGIGT
+455 SLFNPYQKQE
-467 DSNHYGL
+467 SNGLFNLNSYGL
-474 FMLNENRYKS
+474 FMVNENNYKA
-484 SKYYKENATLEE
+484 SKYYKENSSLED

-505 IDNHVLSESSQSFL
+505 IDNHVLSESSQNFL

-529 VDNLSGISTNILHK
+529 VDNSPVTTTNILYK
-543 LLNNN
+543 LIMRN
-548 NSDVNENIIKVSEE
+548 NSDANRYTLNVAKE
-562 INEFFNKDKI
+562 IDELFNKDKI
-572 KADHNKLLKNKLIKE
+572 TADQNKLLKNKLIKE
-587 IKNSTESKPADKP
+587 IKSPTETKPSDKPSTNTENKPVDNPSTTNTTESKPADKLSSTNTETKPANKP
-600 SSDNT
+600 STTNTETKPVNKLSTTNT

-613 SSANTENKPVNKPS
+613 SAI
-627 STNTETKPVNKP
+627 NTETKPVNKPSTTNTEIKPADKPSTTNTESKPVDKPSTTNTESKPADKP

-654 TNTGN
+654 TNTEIKPADKPSTTN
-659 KPVDKPSSTNTEAK
+659 TESKPVDKPSTTNTE
-673 PADKPSSSNTET
+673 S
-685 KPVDKPS
+685 
-692 SANTE
+692 
-697 AKPADKPSSANTE
+697 
-710 NKPVDKPSST
+710 
-720 NTETK
+720 
-725 PVDKPSSA
+725 
-733 NTENKPADKP
+733 
-743 SSTNTENKPVNKPS
+743 KPVN
-757 STNTETKPVD
+757 
-767 KPSSANTEAK
+767 
-777 PVDKPSTNNKQTVE
+777 KPSTNNKQTVE

-819 ESFVINTTKD
+819 ESFVINTTKN

-841 SSLIDNNLEGKKV
+841 SSLIENNLESKKV

-892 SKDLIV
+892 SKNLIV

-936 VTRFISKD
+936 VTRFVTKDGKEIREAEVGENKDKEVKDKEGNVYELETTDTKDGITTNVYKLKENKNTEKEEKPENKSQSVKPDKKTDEDKISDIIDDVNKVDEKENKPSEDGTKALINEKEELKVTKFVTKD

-971 ETTETKDGI
+971 ETTDTKDGI
-980 TTNVYKLKEDKVTE
+980 TTN
-994 KEEKPENK
+994 
-1002 LEDKS
+1002 
-1007 QSVKPDKKADE
+1007 
-1018 DKISDIIDDV
+1018 I
-1028 NKVDEKENKLSEDGT
+1028 
-1043 KALINEKE
+1043 
-1051 ELKVTKFVTKDGKEI
+1051 
-1066 KEAEVGEDKDKEVK
+1066 
-1080 DKDGNVYE
+1080 
-1088 LETTETKDGITTN
+1088 
-1101 VYKLKSED
+1101 YKLKSED

-1123 PVEVNENT
+1123 PVEINENT
-1131 KPENKSDLEEIKK
+1131 KPENKSDLAGIKK
-1144 ETKKDKK
+1144 EAKKDKK
-1151 SSNDSNLNTERT
+1151 SSNDFNLNTERT

-1170 NNSNKNTSNN
+1170 DNSNKNISSN
-1180 SSSSNSETTR
+1180 SSSSNNETTR

-1214 LAGIALKRRKN
+1214 LAGIALKRKKN

>member
-29 LGAAQL
+29 LGTAQL

-64 VAPKMGETINR
+64 VAPYMGNTINR
-75 ANYNEGDI
+75 TNYNAGDV

-98 TFVRKNT
+98 TFIRKNT
-105 ILTAAHVVADGNNLT
+105 ILTAAHVVADGSNLT

-138 IHLFRSS
+138 IHLFKS
-145 KGKVYNP
+145 KDGKVYNP

-197 DPIKYRGIPDSQ
+197 DPIRYRGIPASQ

-214 DKDIYESKGRI
+214 DKDIYEANGRI

-230 NFPFTREKFIDYS
+230 NYSYIREKFIDYS

-252 GAAVQNKDGYIYGV
+252 GAAVQNADGYVYGV
-266 YIGNEAGETD
+266 YIGNESGEQEN
-276 VYDSANSLSLEF
+276 YSSANSMSLEF
-288 SKEHLDW
+288 SQEHLDW
-295 IYSLINK
+295 IYSLITK

-307 RDRTERNS
+307 RNKSERNS

-323 NKVLHNNTTKKPE
+323 NHELAPGITSKPE

-371 TVSGGGNSTSHTT
+371 TISGGGNSTSHTT

-408 TVNNTR
+408 TVNNIR

-455 SLFHPYQTGIGT
+455 SLFHPYQTGIGN

-496 EIANQIQFF
+496 EIANQLQFF
-505 IDNHVLSESSQSFL
+505 IDNHILSESSQSFL

-529 VDNLSGISTNILHK
+529 VDNSSGISTNILHK

-600 SSDNT
+600 SS
-605 ENKPVNKP
+605 
-613 SSANTENKPVNKPS
+613 
-627 STNTETKPVNKP
+627 
-639 SSTNTETKP
+639 
-648 VDKPSS
+648 
-654 TNTGN
+654 
-659 KPVDKPSSTNTEAK
+659 
-673 PADKPSSSNTET
+673 
-685 KPVDKPS
+685 
-692 SANTE
+692 
-697 AKPADKPSSANTE
+697 ANTE

-720 NTETK
+720 NTENK
-725 PVDKPSSA
+725 PVNKPSSTNTEAKPSDKPSSA
-733 NTENKPADKP
+733 NTENKPSSTNTETKPVDKP

-757 STNTETKPVD
+757 STNTETKPV
-767 KPSSANTEAK
+767 N
-777 PVDKPSTNNKQTVE
+777 KPSTNNKQTVE

-819 ESFVINTTKD
+819 ESFVINTTKN

-926 NLVAEKDELK
+926 NLVAEKNELK
-936 VTRFISKD
+936 VTRFVTKA

-980 TTNVYKLKEDKVTE
+980 TTNVYKLKEDKSTE

-1018 DKISDIIDDV
+1018 DKISDIIEDV
-1028 NKVDEKENKLSEDGT
+1028 NKVDEKENKPSEDGT

-1051 ELKVTKFVTKDGKEI
+1051 ELKVTKFVTQDGKEI
-1066 KEAEVGEDKDKEVK
+1066 KDAEVGENKNKEIK

-1088 LETTETKDGITTN
+1088 LETTDTKDGITTN

-1109 KKVSPTEIEDKTIS
+1109 KKVSPNEIEDKTIS
-1123 PVEVNENT
+1123 PIEVNENT
-1131 KPENKSDLEEIKK
+1131 KPENKSDLAEIKK
-1144 ETKKDKK
+1144 EDKK
-1151 SSNDSNLNTERT
+1151 SSNGSNLNTERT

-1170 NNSNKNTSNN
+1170 DNSNKNTPNN

-1202 ALLFGTSLMSAG
+1202 ALLFSTSLMSVG

>member
-725 PVDKPSSA
+725 PVDKQSSA
-733 NTENKPADKP
+733 NTEN
-743 SSTNTENKPVNKPS
+743 
-757 STNTETKPVD
+757 
-767 KPSSANTEAK
+767 K

-1066 KEAEVGEDKDKEVK
+1066 KEAEVGENKDKEVK

-1101 VYKLKSED
+1101 VYKLKSEN
-1109 KKVSPTEIEDKTIS
+1109 KKVSPTEIEYKTIS

>member
-105 ILTAAHVVADGNNLT
+105 ILTAAHVVADGSNLT

-138 IHLFRSS
+138 IHLFKSS

-192 VSNSG
+192 ISNSG
-197 DPIKYRGIPDSQ
+197 DHIRYRGIPDSQ

-225 THFGR
+225 AHFGR
-230 NFPFTREKFIDYS
+230 NYPFTREKFVDYS

-266 YIGNEAGETD
+266 YIGNEAGDQETFE
-276 VYDSANSLSLEF
+276 SANSLSLEF
-288 SKEHLDW
+288 SQEHLDW
-295 IYSLINK
+295 IYSFINK

-307 RDRTERNS
+307 RDKSERNS
-315 SSVAENQG
+315 SAVAENQG
-323 NKVLHNNTTKKPE
+323 NHILFDTETKKPE

-346 MGGGGFGNASSAPS
+346 MGGGGFG
-360 RSSQPVNAGGV
+360 
-371 TVSGGGNSTSHTT
+371 GNSAEPSKWKQSQGSSGAAGSTSGSSISNT
-384 SIGNRS
+384 SLTGHSS
-390 NYNEIA
+390 NYTENS
-396 KPDLRNNNTDNN
+396 KPDLRNNNPETNH
-408 TVNNTR
+408 VNIEK
-414 PWKIENTIHNK
+414 PWKSENTINNK

-440 SGESASGWMAIMEYE
+440 SGEAASGWMANIESK
-455 SLFHPYQTGIGT
+455 SLFNPYQKQE
-467 DSNHYGL
+467 SNGLFNLNSYGL
-474 FMLNENRYKS
+474 FMVNENNYKA
-484 SKYYKENATLEE
+484 SKYYKENSSLED

-505 IDNHVLSESSQSFL
+505 IDNHVLSESSQNFL

-529 VDNLSGISTNILHK
+529 VDNSPATTTNILYK
-543 LLNNN
+543 LIMRN
-548 NSDVNENIIKVSEE
+548 NSDANRYTLNVAKE
-562 INEFFNKDKI
+562 IDELFNKDKI
-572 KADHNKLLKNKLIKE
+572 TADQNKLLKNKLIKE
-587 IKNSTESKPADKP
+587 IK
-600 SSDNT
+600 SS
-605 ENKPVNKP
+605 
-613 SSANTENKPVNKPS
+613 
-627 STNTETKPVNKP
+627 TETKP
-639 SSTNTETKP
+639 S
-648 VDKPSS
+648 DKPS
-654 TNTGN
+654 T
-659 KPVDKPSSTNTEAK
+659 
-673 PADKPSSSNTET
+673 
-685 KPVDKPS
+685 
-692 SANTE
+692 
-697 AKPADKPSSANTE
+697 NTE
-710 NKPVDKPSST
+710 NKPVDKPSTT
-720 NTETK
+720 NTTET
-725 PVDKPSSA
+725 
-733 NTENKPADKP
+733 KPADKP
-743 SSTNTENKPVNKPS
+743 SSTNAESKPADKPSSTNAETKPVNKPS
-757 STNTETKPVD
+757 TTNTESKPVNKPSTTNTESKPVNKPSTTNTETKP
-767 KPSSANTEAK
+767 T
-777 PVDKPSTNNKQTVE
+777 DKPSTTNTETKPTDKPSTTNTENKPTDKPSTTNTETKPTDKPSTTNTENKPSTNKQTVE

-805 EINKINDKI
+805 EVNKINDKL
-814 KETKP
+814 KETRP

-936 VTRFISKD
+936 VTRFVTKD
-944 GKEIKDAEV
+944 GKEIKEAEV

-1007 QSVKPDKKADE
+1007 QSVKPDKKTDE

-1028 NKVDEKENKLSEDGT
+1028 NKVDEKENKPSEDGT

-1066 KEAEVGEDKDKEVK
+1066 KEAEVGENKGKEVK

-1170 NNSNKNTSNN
+1170 DNSNKNTSNN

>member
-639 SSTNTETKP
+639 SSTNTE
-648 VDKPSS
+648 
-654 TNTGN
+654 
-659 KPVDKPSSTNTEAK
+659 
-673 PADKPSSSNTET
+673 
-685 KPVDKPS
+685 
-692 SANTE
+692 
-697 AKPADKPSSANTE
+697 
-710 NKPVDKPSST
+710 
-720 NTETK
+720 
-725 PVDKPSSA
+725 
-733 NTENKPADKP
+733 
-743 SSTNTENKPVNKPS
+743 NKPVNKPS

-767 KPSSANTEAK
+767 KPSPANTEAK

-921 NDEVK
+921 NDKVK
-926 NLVAEKDELK
+926 NLAAEKDELK
-936 VTRFISKD
+936 VTRFLTKD

-953 GENKD
+953 GETKDKEIKDKDGNIYELETAETKDGITTNVYKLKENKNTEKEEKPENKLEDKSQSVKSDKKADEDKISDIIDNVNKVDEKENKPSGDGTKILINEKEELKVTKFATKDGKEIKDAEVGETKD

-980 TTNVYKLKEDKVTE
+980 STN
-994 KEEKPENK
+994 
-1002 LEDKS
+1002 
-1007 QSVKPDKKADE
+1007 
-1018 DKISDIIDDV
+1018 I
-1028 NKVDEKENKLSEDGT
+1028 
-1043 KALINEKE
+1043 
-1051 ELKVTKFVTKDGKEI
+1051 
-1066 KEAEVGEDKDKEVK
+1066 
-1080 DKDGNVYE
+1080 
-1088 LETTETKDGITTN
+1088 
-1101 VYKLKSED
+1101 YKLKSED
-1109 KKVSPTEIEDKTIS
+1109 KKVSSTEIEDKTIS
-1123 PVEVNENT
+1123 PVEINEKT
-1131 KPENKSDLEEIKK
+1131 KTENKSDLA

-1151 SSNDSNLNTERT
+1151 SSNDSNLNKEKT
-1163 NTSSKVN
+1163 NTNSKVN
-1170 NNSNKNTSNN
+1170 DSSNKNTSNN

-1202 ALLFGTSLMSAG
+1202 VLLFGTSLMSAG

>member
-315 SSVAENQG
+315 SAVAENQG

-360 RSSQPVNAGGV
+360 RSSQPVNAGGA

-396 KPDLRNNNTDNN
+396 KPDLRNNNTENN

-455 SLFHPYQTGIGT
+455 SLFHPYQTGIGN

-496 EIANQIQFF
+496 EIANQLQFF

-529 VDNLSGISTNILHK
+529 VDNSSGISTNILHK

-600 SSDNT
+600 SSANT

-613 SSANTENKPVNKPS
+613 SSTNTETKPVNKPSSTNTETKPADKPSSANTETKPVDKPSSTNTETKPVNKPS

-654 TNTGN
+654 
-659 KPVDKPSSTNTEAK
+659 
-673 PADKPSSSNTET
+673 
-685 KPVDKPS
+685 
-692 SANTE
+692 
-697 AKPADKPSSANTE
+697 ANTE
-710 NKPVDKPSST
+710 N
-720 NTETK
+720 
-725 PVDKPSSA
+725 
-733 NTENKPADKP
+733 
-743 SSTNTENKPVNKPS
+743 
-757 STNTETKPVD
+757 
-767 KPSSANTEAK
+767 K

-841 SSLIDNNLEGKKV
+841 SSLIENNLESKKV

-926 NLVAEKDELK
+926 NLVAEKNELK
-936 VTRFISKD
+936 VTRFVTKDGKEIKEAEVGENKDKTIKDKDGNVYELETTDTKDGITTNVYKLKENKKTEKEEKPENKLEDKSQSVKPDKKSDEDKISDIIDDVNKVD
-944 GKEIKDAEV
+944 EKENKPSEDGTKALINEKEELKVTKFVTKEGKEIKDAEV

-980 TTNVYKLKEDKVTE
+980 TTNIYKLK
-994 KEEKPENK
+994 P
-1002 LEDKS
+1002 
-1007 QSVKPDKKADE
+1007 
-1018 DKISDIIDDV
+1018 
-1028 NKVDEKENKLSEDGT
+1028 
-1043 KALINEKE
+1043 
-1051 ELKVTKFVTKDGKEI
+1051 
-1066 KEAEVGEDKDKEVK
+1066 
-1080 DKDGNVYE
+1080 
-1088 LETTETKDGITTN
+1088 
-1101 VYKLKSED
+1101 ED

-1123 PVEVNENT
+1123 PVEINENT
-1131 KPENKSDLEEIKK
+1131 KPENKSDLAGIKE
-1144 ETKKDKK
+1144 ETKKGKK

-1170 NNSNKNTSNN
+1170 DNSNKNTSNN
-1180 SSSSNSETTR
+1180 SPSSNNETTR

-1202 ALLFGTSLMSAG
+1202 TLLFGTSLMSAG
-1214 LAGIALKRRKN
+1214 LAGISLKRRKN

>member
-64 VAPKMGETINR
+64 VAPYMGNTINR
-75 ANYNEGDI
+75 TNYNAGDV

-98 TFVRKNT
+98 TFIRKNT

-138 IHLFRSS
+138 IHLFKS
-145 KGKVYNP
+145 KDGKVYNP

-179 RVTKLMDIVDTPW
+179 RVTILMDIVDTPW

-197 DPIKYRGIPDSQ
+197 DPIRYRGIPASQ

-214 DKDIYESKGRI
+214 DKDIYEANGRI

-230 NFPFTREKFIDYS
+230 NYSYIREKFIDYS

-252 GAAVQNKDGYIYGV
+252 GAAVQNADGYVYGV
-266 YIGNEAGETD
+266 YIGNEAGEQEN
-276 VYDSANSLSLEF
+276 YSSANSMSLEF
-288 SKEHLDW
+288 SQEHLDW
-295 IYSLINK
+295 IYSLITK

-307 RDRTERNS
+307 RNKSERNS

-323 NKVLHNNTTKKPE
+323 NHELAPGITSKPE

-371 TVSGGGNSTSHTT
+371 SVSGGGNSTSHTT
-384 SIGNRS
+384 SISNRS

-408 TVNNTR
+408 IVNNIR

-455 SLFHPYQTGIGT
+455 SLFHPYQTGIGN

-474 FMLNENRYKS
+474 FMLNENTYKS

-496 EIANQIQFF
+496 EIANQLQFF
-505 IDNHVLSESSQSFL
+505 IDNHILSESSQSFL

-529 VDNLSGISTNILHK
+529 VDNSSGISTNILHK

-600 SSDNT
+600 SS
-605 ENKPVNKP
+605 
-613 SSANTENKPVNKPS
+613 ANTENKPVNKPS
-627 STNTETKPVNKP
+627 STNTET
-639 SSTNTETKP
+639 
-648 VDKPSS
+648 
-654 TNTGN
+654 
-659 KPVDKPSSTNTEAK
+659 
-673 PADKPSSSNTET
+673 
-685 KPVDKPS
+685 
-692 SANTE
+692 
-697 AKPADKPSSANTE
+697 
-710 NKPVDKPSST
+710 
-720 NTETK
+720 
-725 PVDKPSSA
+725 
-733 NTENKPADKP
+733 
-743 SSTNTENKPVNKPS
+743 
-757 STNTETKPVD
+757 
-767 KPSSANTEAK
+767 K

-819 ESFVINTTKD
+819 ESFVINTTKN

-841 SSLIDNNLEGKKV
+841 SSLIENNLESKKV

-892 SKDLIV
+892 SKNLIV

-936 VTRFISKD
+936 VTKFVTKDGKEIREAEVGENKDKEVKDKDGNVYELETTDTKDGITTNVYKLKENKNTEKEEKPENKLEDKSQSVKPDKKTDEDKISDIIDDVNKVDEKENKPSEDGTKALINEKDELKVTKFVTKD

-971 ETTETKDGI
+971 ETAETKDGI
-980 TTNVYKLKEDKVTE
+980 TTN
-994 KEEKPENK
+994 
-1002 LEDKS
+1002 
-1007 QSVKPDKKADE
+1007 
-1018 DKISDIIDDV
+1018 I
-1028 NKVDEKENKLSEDGT
+1028 
-1043 KALINEKE
+1043 
-1051 ELKVTKFVTKDGKEI
+1051 
-1066 KEAEVGEDKDKEVK
+1066 
-1080 DKDGNVYE
+1080 
-1088 LETTETKDGITTN
+1088 
-1101 VYKLKSED
+1101 YKLKSED

-1123 PVEVNENT
+1123 PVEINENT
-1131 KPENKSDLEEIKK
+1131 KPENKSDLP

-1151 SSNDSNLNTERT
+1151 SSNDSNLNKEKT
-1163 NTSSKVN
+1163 NTNSKVN
-1170 NNSNKNTSNN
+1170 ESSNKNTSNN

-1202 ALLFGTSLMSAG
+1202 ALLFGTSLMSTG

>member
-613 SSANTENKPVNKPS
+613 SSANTENKP
-627 STNTETKPVNKP
+627 
-639 SSTNTETKP
+639 
-648 VDKPSS
+648 
-654 TNTGN
+654 
-659 KPVDKPSSTNTEAK
+659 
-673 PADKPSSSNTET
+673 
-685 KPVDKPS
+685 
-692 SANTE
+692 
-697 AKPADKPSSANTE
+697 ADKPSSA
-710 NKPVDKPSST
+710 
-720 NTETK
+720 
-725 PVDKPSSA
+725 
-733 NTENKPADKP
+733 
-743 SSTNTENKPVNKPS
+743 NTENKPVNKPS

-777 PVDKPSTNNKQTVE
+777 PVDKTSTNNKQTVE

-912 IDNIVEDVN
+912 IDYIVEDVN

-926 NLVAEKDELK
+926 NFVAEKDELK

-1007 QSVKPDKKADE
+1007 QSIKPDKKADE

-1028 NKVDEKENKLSEDGT
+1028 NKVDEKENKPSEDGT

-1051 ELKVTKFVTKDGKEI
+1051 ELKVTKFVTKEGKEI
-1066 KEAEVGEDKDKEVK
+1066 KEAEVGENKDKEVK

>member
-1 MLKNNKKDIYSIRKV
+1 MLKNNKKDTYSIRKV

-98 TFVRKNT
+98 TFVRKNA

-120 YTTKYKGKYITRP
+120 YTTKYKGKYITRE

-172 NIHEINP
+172 NIYEINP
-179 RVTKLMDIVDTPW
+179 RVTKLMDIVDSPW

-197 DPIKYRGIPDSQ
+197 DPIKYRGIPASQ

-225 THFGR
+225 AHFAR
-230 NFPFTREKFIDYS
+230 DYAYTREKFIDYS

-252 GAAVQNKDGYIYGV
+252 GAAVQNEDGYIYGV
-266 YIGNEAGETD
+266 YIGNEAGDQE
-276 VYDSANSLSLEF
+276 VYHSANSMSLEF

-295 IYSLINK
+295 IYSIITK

-307 RDRTERNS
+307 RNKNERNS
-315 SSVAENQG
+315 SAVAENQG
-323 NKVLHNNTTKKPE
+323 NKILNLNTSKKPD
-336 NAKHTDPRDW
+336 NAKHADPRDW
-346 MGGGGFGNASSAPS
+346 MGGGGFGNFSTETS
-360 RSSQPVNAGGV
+360 RNSQHVGVGGF
-371 TVSGGGNSTSHTT
+371 STSKTDNLTSNTT
-384 SIGNRS
+384 SISNRS

-396 KPDLRNNNTDNN
+396 KPDLRNHNTDNN

-414 PWKIENTIHNK
+414 PWKIENSIHNK

-455 SLFHPYQTGIGT
+455 SLFHPYQTGIGA

-529 VDNLSGISTNILHK
+529 VDNSSGISTNILHK
-543 LLNNN
+543 LLNKN
-548 NSDVNENIIKVSEE
+548 NSDVDENIIKVSEE

-600 SSDNT
+600 SSINT
-605 ENKPVNKP
+605 EAKPVEKP
-613 SSANTENKPVNKPS
+613 STTNTEAKPVSKPSTTNTETKPVSKPSTTNTETKPANKPS
-627 STNTETKPVNKP
+627 STNTETKPANKP

-648 VDKPSS
+648 ANKPS
-654 TNTGN
+654 T
-659 KPVDKPSSTNTEAK
+659 TNTEAK
-673 PADKPSSSNTET
+673 PVS
-685 KPVDKPS
+685 
-692 SANTE
+692 
-697 AKPADKPSSANTE
+697 
-710 NKPVDKPSST
+710 
-720 NTETK
+720 
-725 PVDKPSSA
+725 
-733 NTENKPADKP
+733 
-743 SSTNTENKPVNKPS
+743 
-757 STNTETKPVD
+757 
-767 KPSSANTEAK
+767 
-777 PVDKPSTNNKQTVE
+777 KPSTTKQTVG
-791 NKVIVKDKNNLTKE
+791 NKVIVKNKNNLTKE
-805 EINKINDKI
+805 EINKINDKV

-854 SEIEVKN
+854 SEIEVNN

-936 VTRFISKD
+936 ITRFVTKD
-944 GKEIKDAEV
+944 GKEIKETEV

-963 KDGNVYEL
+963 KDGNAYEL

-1007 QSVKPDKKADE
+1007 QSIKPDKKADE

-1028 NKVDEKENKLSEDGT
+1028 NKVDEKENKPSEDGT

-1051 ELKVTKFVTKDGKEI
+1051 ELKVTKFVTKEGKEI
-1066 KEAEVGEDKDKEVK
+1066 KEAEVGENKDKEIK
-1080 DKDGNVYE
+1080 DKDGNAYE

-1123 PVEVNENT
+1123 PVEVNENVKT
-1131 KPENKSDLEEIKK
+1131 ENKSDLVEIKK
-1144 ETKKDKK
+1144 ETKKDEK
-1151 SSNDSNLNTERT
+1151 SFKDSNLNTERT

-1170 NNSNKNTSNN
+1170 DNSNKNTSNN
-1180 SSSSNSETTR
+1180 FSSLNSETVR

>member
-192 VSNSG
+192 ISNSG
-197 DPIKYRGIPDSQ
+197 DHIRYRGIPDSQ

-225 THFGR
+225 AHFGR
-230 NFPFTREKFIDYS
+230 NYPFTREKFVDYS

-266 YIGNEAGETD
+266 YIGNEAGDQETFE
-276 VYDSANSLSLEF
+276 SANSLSLEF
-288 SKEHLDW
+288 SQEHLDW
-295 IYSLINK
+295 IYSFINK

-307 RDRTERNS
+307 RDKSERNS
-315 SSVAENQG
+315 SAVAENQG
-323 NKVLHNNTTKKPE
+323 NHILFDTETKKPE

-346 MGGGGFGNASSAPS
+346 MGGGGFGSHSAEPSKWKQSQGSSGS
-360 RSSQPVNAGGV
+360 AG
-371 TVSGGGNSTSHTT
+371 STSGSSISNT
-384 SIGNRS
+384 SLTSHSS
-390 NYNEIA
+390 NYTENS
-396 KPDLRNNNTDNN
+396 KPDLRNNNPETNH
-408 TVNNTR
+408 VNIEK
-414 PWKIENTIHNK
+414 PWKSENTINNK

-440 SGESASGWMAIMEYE
+440 SGEAASGWMANIESK
-455 SLFHPYQTGIGT
+455 SLFNPYQKQE
-467 DSNHYGL
+467 SNGLFNLNSYGL
-474 FMLNENRYKS
+474 FMVNENNYKA
-484 SKYYKENATLEE
+484 SKYYKENSSLED

-505 IDNHVLSESSQSFL
+505 IDNHVLSESSQNFL

-529 VDNLSGISTNILHK
+529 VDNSPVTTTNILYK
-543 LLNNN
+543 LIMRN
-548 NSDVNENIIKVSEE
+548 NSDANRYTLNVAKE
-562 INEFFNKDKI
+562 IDELFNKDKI
-572 KADHNKLLKNKLIKE
+572 TADQNKLLKNKLIKE
-587 IKNSTESKPADKP
+587 IKSPTETKPSDKPSTNTENKPVDNPSTTNTTESKPADKL
-600 SSDNT
+600 
-605 ENKPVNKP
+605 
-613 SSANTENKPVNKPS
+613 S
-627 STNTETKPVNKP
+627 STNTETKPANKP
-639 SSTNTETKP
+639 ST
-648 VDKPSS
+648 
-654 TNTGN
+654 
-659 KPVDKPSSTNTEAK
+659 
-673 PADKPSSSNTET
+673 
-685 KPVDKPS
+685 
-692 SANTE
+692 
-697 AKPADKPSSANTE
+697 
-710 NKPVDKPSST
+710 
-720 NTETK
+720 
-725 PVDKPSSA
+725 
-733 NTENKPADKP
+733 
-743 SSTNTENKPVNKPS
+743 TNTENKPVNKPS
-757 STNTETKPVD
+757 AINTETKPVNKPSTTNTEIKPAD
-767 KPSSANTEAK
+767 KPSTTNTESK
-777 PVDKPSTNNKQTVE
+777 PVNKPSTNNKQTVE

-819 ESFVINTTKD
+819 ESFVINTTKN

-841 SSLIDNNLEGKKV
+841 SSLIENNLESKKV

-892 SKDLIV
+892 SKNLIV

-936 VTRFISKD
+936 VTRFVTKDGKEIREAEVGENKDKEVKDKEGNVYELETTDTKDGITTNVYKLKENKNTEKEEKPENKSQSVKPDKKTDEDKISDIIDDVNKVDEKENKPSEDGTKALINEKEELKVTKFVTKD

-971 ETTETKDGI
+971 ETTDTKDGI
-980 TTNVYKLKEDKVTE
+980 TTN
-994 KEEKPENK
+994 
-1002 LEDKS
+1002 
-1007 QSVKPDKKADE
+1007 
-1018 DKISDIIDDV
+1018 I
-1028 NKVDEKENKLSEDGT
+1028 
-1043 KALINEKE
+1043 
-1051 ELKVTKFVTKDGKEI
+1051 
-1066 KEAEVGEDKDKEVK
+1066 
-1080 DKDGNVYE
+1080 
-1088 LETTETKDGITTN
+1088 
-1101 VYKLKSED
+1101 YKLKSED

-1123 PVEVNENT
+1123 PVEINENT
-1131 KPENKSDLEEIKK
+1131 KPENKSDLAGIKK
-1144 ETKKDKK
+1144 EAKKDKK
-1151 SSNDSNLNTERT
+1151 SSNDFNLNTERT

-1170 NNSNKNTSNN
+1170 DNSNKNISSN
-1180 SSSSNSETTR
+1180 SSSSNNETTR

-1214 LAGIALKRRKN
+1214 LAGIALKRKKN

>member
-64 VAPKMGETINR
+64 VAPYMGNTINR
-75 ANYNEGDI
+75 TNYNAGDV

-98 TFVRKNT
+98 TFIRKNT

-138 IHLFRSS
+138 IHLFKS
-145 KGKVYNP
+145 KDGKVYNP

-179 RVTKLMDIVDTPW
+179 RVTILMDIVDTPW

-197 DPIKYRGIPDSQ
+197 DPIRYRGIPASQ

-214 DKDIYESKGRI
+214 DKDIYEANGRI

-230 NFPFTREKFIDYS
+230 NYSYIREKFIDYS

-252 GAAVQNKDGYIYGV
+252 GAAVQNADGYVYGV
-266 YIGNEAGETD
+266 YIGNEAGEQEN
-276 VYDSANSLSLEF
+276 YSSANSMSLEF
-288 SKEHLDW
+288 SQEHLDW
-295 IYSLINK
+295 IYSLITK

-307 RDRTERNS
+307 RNKSERNS

-323 NKVLHNNTTKKPE
+323 NHELAPGITSKPE

-371 TVSGGGNSTSHTT
+371 SVSGGGNSTSHTT
-384 SIGNRS
+384 SISNRS

-408 TVNNTR
+408 IVNNIR

-455 SLFHPYQTGIGT
+455 SLFHPYQTGIGN

-474 FMLNENRYKS
+474 FMLNENTYKS

-496 EIANQIQFF
+496 EIANQLQFF
-505 IDNHVLSESSQSFL
+505 IDNHILSESSQSFL

-529 VDNLSGISTNILHK
+529 VDNSSGISTNILHK

-600 SSDNT
+600 SS
-605 ENKPVNKP
+605 
-613 SSANTENKPVNKPS
+613 A
-627 STNTETKPVNKP
+627 
-639 SSTNTETKP
+639 
-648 VDKPSS
+648 
-654 TNTGN
+654 
-659 KPVDKPSSTNTEAK
+659 
-673 PADKPSSSNTET
+673 
-685 KPVDKPS
+685 
-692 SANTE
+692 
-697 AKPADKPSSANTE
+697 
-710 NKPVDKPSST
+710 
-720 NTETK
+720 
-725 PVDKPSSA
+725 
-733 NTENKPADKP
+733 
-743 SSTNTENKPVNKPS
+743 NTENKPVNKPS

-767 KPSSANTEAK
+767 KPSSANTENKPVNKPSSTNTETK

-819 ESFVINTTKD
+819 ESFVINTTKN

-841 SSLIDNNLEGKKV
+841 SSLIENNLESKKV

-892 SKDLIV
+892 SKNLIV

-936 VTRFISKD
+936 VTRFVTKDGKEIREAEVGENKDKEVKDKDGNVYELETTDTKDGITTNVYKLKENKNTEKEEKPENKLEDKSQSVKPDKKTDEDKISDIIDDVNKVDEKENKPSEDGTKALINEKDELKVTKFVTKD

-971 ETTETKDGI
+971 ETAETKDGI
-980 TTNVYKLKEDKVTE
+980 TTN
-994 KEEKPENK
+994 
-1002 LEDKS
+1002 
-1007 QSVKPDKKADE
+1007 
-1018 DKISDIIDDV
+1018 I
-1028 NKVDEKENKLSEDGT
+1028 
-1043 KALINEKE
+1043 
-1051 ELKVTKFVTKDGKEI
+1051 
-1066 KEAEVGEDKDKEVK
+1066 
-1080 DKDGNVYE
+1080 
-1088 LETTETKDGITTN
+1088 
-1101 VYKLKSED
+1101 YKLKSED

-1123 PVEVNENT
+1123 PVEINENT
-1131 KPENKSDLEEIKK
+1131 KPENKSDLP

-1151 SSNDSNLNTERT
+1151 SSNDSNLNKEKT
-1163 NTSSKVN
+1163 NTNSKVN
-1170 NNSNKNTSNN
+1170 ESSNKNTSNN

-1202 ALLFGTSLMSAG
+1202 ALLFGTSLMSTG

>member
-315 SSVAENQG
+315 SAVAENQG

-360 RSSQPVNAGGV
+360 RSSQPVNAGGA

-396 KPDLRNNNTDNN
+396 KPDLRNNNTENN

-455 SLFHPYQTGIGT
+455 SLFHPYQTGIGN

-496 EIANQIQFF
+496 EIANQLQFF

-529 VDNLSGISTNILHK
+529 VDNSSGISTNILHK

-600 SSDNT
+600 SSANT

-613 SSANTENKPVNKPS
+613 SSTNTETKPVNKPSSTNTEAKPTDKQSSANTETKPVDKPSSTNTETKPVNKPS

-654 TNTGN
+654 
-659 KPVDKPSSTNTEAK
+659 
-673 PADKPSSSNTET
+673 
-685 KPVDKPS
+685 
-692 SANTE
+692 
-697 AKPADKPSSANTE
+697 ANTE
-710 NKPVDKPSST
+710 N
-720 NTETK
+720 
-725 PVDKPSSA
+725 
-733 NTENKPADKP
+733 
-743 SSTNTENKPVNKPS
+743 
-757 STNTETKPVD
+757 
-767 KPSSANTEAK
+767 K

-841 SSLIDNNLEGKKV
+841 SSLIENNLESKKV

-926 NLVAEKDELK
+926 NLVAEKNELK
-936 VTRFISKD
+936 VTRFVTKDGKEIKEAEVGENKDKTIKDKDGNVYELETTDTKDGITTNVYKLKENKKTEKEEKPENKLEDKSQSVKPDKKSDEDKISDIIDDVNKVD
-944 GKEIKDAEV
+944 EKENKPSEDGTKALINEKEELKVTKFVTKEGKEIKDAEV

-980 TTNVYKLKEDKVTE
+980 TTNIYKLK
-994 KEEKPENK
+994 P
-1002 LEDKS
+1002 
-1007 QSVKPDKKADE
+1007 
-1018 DKISDIIDDV
+1018 
-1028 NKVDEKENKLSEDGT
+1028 
-1043 KALINEKE
+1043 
-1051 ELKVTKFVTKDGKEI
+1051 
-1066 KEAEVGEDKDKEVK
+1066 
-1080 DKDGNVYE
+1080 
-1088 LETTETKDGITTN
+1088 
-1101 VYKLKSED
+1101 ED

-1123 PVEVNENT
+1123 PVEINENT
-1131 KPENKSDLEEIKK
+1131 KPENKSDLAGIKE
-1144 ETKKDKK
+1144 ETKKGKK

-1170 NNSNKNTSNN
+1170 DNSNKNTSNN
-1180 SSSSNSETTR
+1180 SPSSNNETTR

-1202 ALLFGTSLMSAG
+1202 TLLFGTSLMSAG
-1214 LAGIALKRRKN
+1214 LAGISLKRRKN

>member
-29 LGAAQL
+29 LGTAQL

-64 VAPKMGETINR
+64 VAPYMGNTINR
-75 ANYNEGDI
+75 TNYNAGDV

-98 TFVRKNT
+98 TFIRKNT
-105 ILTAAHVVADGNNLT
+105 ILTAAHVVADGSNLT

-138 IHLFRSS
+138 IHLFKS
-145 KGKVYNP
+145 KDGKVYNP

-197 DPIKYRGIPDSQ
+197 DPIRYRGIPASQ

-214 DKDIYESKGRI
+214 DKDIYEANGRI

-230 NFPFTREKFIDYS
+230 NYSYIREKFIDYS

-252 GAAVQNKDGYIYGV
+252 GAAVQNADGYVYGV
-266 YIGNEAGETD
+266 YIGNESGEQEN
-276 VYDSANSLSLEF
+276 YSSANSMSLEF
-288 SKEHLDW
+288 SQEHLDW
-295 IYSLINK
+295 IYSLITK

-307 RDRTERNS
+307 RNKSERNS

-323 NKVLHNNTTKKPE
+323 NHELAPGITSKPE

-371 TVSGGGNSTSHTT
+371 TISGGGNSTSHTT

-408 TVNNTR
+408 TVNNIR

-455 SLFHPYQTGIGT
+455 SLFHPYQTGIGN

-496 EIANQIQFF
+496 EIANQLQFF
-505 IDNHVLSESSQSFL
+505 IDNHILSESSQSFL

-529 VDNLSGISTNILHK
+529 VDNSSGISTNILHK

-600 SSDNT
+600 SSANT
-605 ENKPVNKP
+605 ENKPVNKPSSINTETKPVNKPSSTNTEAKPVDKPSSTNTENKPINKPSSTNTEAKPADKP

-627 STNTETKPVNKP
+627 STNTETKPV
-639 SSTNTETKP
+639 
-648 VDKPSS
+648 
-654 TNTGN
+654 
-659 KPVDKPSSTNTEAK
+659 
-673 PADKPSSSNTET
+673 
-685 KPVDKPS
+685 
-692 SANTE
+692 
-697 AKPADKPSSANTE
+697 
-710 NKPVDKPSST
+710 DKPSST

-725 PVDKPSSA
+725 PVDKPS
-733 NTENKPADKP
+733 
-743 SSTNTENKPVNKPS
+743 
-757 STNTETKPVD
+757 
-767 KPSSANTEAK
+767 
-777 PVDKPSTNNKQTVE
+777 TNNKQTIE

-819 ESFVINTTKD
+819 ESFVINTTKN

-841 SSLIDNNLEGKKV
+841 SSLIENNLESKKV

-892 SKDLIV
+892 SKNLIV

-936 VTRFISKD
+936 VTRFVTKDGKEIREAEVGENKDKEIKDKDGNVYELETTDTKDGITTNVYKLKENKNTEKEEKPENKLEDKSQSVKPDKKTDEDKISDIIDDVNKVDEKENKPSEDGTKALINEKDELKVTKFVTKD

-971 ETTETKDGI
+971 ETAETKDGI
-980 TTNVYKLKEDKVTE
+980 TTN
-994 KEEKPENK
+994 
-1002 LEDKS
+1002 
-1007 QSVKPDKKADE
+1007 
-1018 DKISDIIDDV
+1018 I
-1028 NKVDEKENKLSEDGT
+1028 
-1043 KALINEKE
+1043 
-1051 ELKVTKFVTKDGKEI
+1051 
-1066 KEAEVGEDKDKEVK
+1066 
-1080 DKDGNVYE
+1080 
-1088 LETTETKDGITTN
+1088 
-1101 VYKLKSED
+1101 YKLKSED

-1123 PVEVNENT
+1123 PVEINENT
-1131 KPENKSDLEEIKK
+1131 KPENKSDLP

-1151 SSNDSNLNTERT
+1151 SSNDSNLNKEKT
-1163 NTSSKVN
+1163 NTNSKVN
-1170 NNSNKNTSNN
+1170 ESSNKNTSNN

-1190 QTPNTSVGNNNS
+1190 QTPNTSVGNDNS

>member
-98 TFVRKNT
+98 TFVRKNA

-120 YTTKYKGKYITRP
+120 YTTKYKGKYITRE

-172 NIHEINP
+172 NIYEINP
-179 RVTKLMDIVDTPW
+179 RVTKLMDIVDSPW

-197 DPIKYRGIPDSQ
+197 DPIKYRGIPASQ

-225 THFGR
+225 THFAR
-230 NFPFTREKFIDYS
+230 DYAYTREKFIDYS

-252 GAAVQNKDGYIYGV
+252 GAAVQNEDGYIYGV
-266 YIGNEAGETD
+266 YIGNEAGDQE
-276 VYDSANSLSLEF
+276 VYHSANSMSLEF

-295 IYSLINK
+295 IYSIITK

-307 RDRTERNS
+307 RNKNERNS
-315 SSVAENQG
+315 SAVAENQG
-323 NKVLHNNTTKKPE
+323 NKILNLNTSKKPD
-336 NAKHTDPRDW
+336 NAKHADPRDW
-346 MGGGGFGNASSAPS
+346 MGGGGFGNFSTETS
-360 RSSQPVNAGGV
+360 RNSQHVGVGGF
-371 TVSGGGNSTSHTT
+371 STSKTDNLTSNTT
-384 SIGNRS
+384 SISNRS

-396 KPDLRNNNTDNN
+396 KPDLRNHNTDNN

-414 PWKIENTIHNK
+414 PWKIENSIHNK

-455 SLFHPYQTGIGT
+455 SLFHPYQTGIGA

-529 VDNLSGISTNILHK
+529 VDNSSGISTNILHK
-543 LLNNN
+543 LLNKN
-548 NSDVNENIIKVSEE
+548 NSDVDENIIKVSEE

-600 SSDNT
+600 SSINT
-605 ENKPVNKP
+605 EAKPVEKP
-613 SSANTENKPVNKPS
+613 ST
-627 STNTETKPVNKP
+627 
-639 SSTNTETKP
+639 
-648 VDKPSS
+648 
-654 TNTGN
+654 
-659 KPVDKPSSTNTEAK
+659 TNTEAK
-673 PADKPSSSNTET
+673 PVS
-685 KPVDKPS
+685 
-692 SANTE
+692 
-697 AKPADKPSSANTE
+697 
-710 NKPVDKPSST
+710 
-720 NTETK
+720 
-725 PVDKPSSA
+725 
-733 NTENKPADKP
+733 
-743 SSTNTENKPVNKPS
+743 
-757 STNTETKPVD
+757 
-767 KPSSANTEAK
+767 
-777 PVDKPSTNNKQTVE
+777 KPSTTKQTVG
-791 NKVIVKDKNNLTKE
+791 NKVIVKNKNNLTKE
-805 EINKINDKI
+805 EINKINDKV

-854 SEIEVKN
+854 SEIEVNN

-936 VTRFISKD
+936 ITRFVTKD
-944 GKEIKDAEV
+944 GKEIKETEV

-963 KDGNVYEL
+963 KDGNAYEL

-1007 QSVKPDKKADE
+1007 QSIKPDKKADE

-1028 NKVDEKENKLSEDGT
+1028 NKVDEKENKPSEDGT

-1051 ELKVTKFVTKDGKEI
+1051 ELKVTKFVTKEGKEI
-1066 KEAEVGEDKDKEVK
+1066 KEAEVGENKDKEIK
-1080 DKDGNVYE
+1080 DKDGNAYE

-1123 PVEVNENT
+1123 PVEVNENVKT
-1131 KPENKSDLEEIKK
+1131 ENKSDLVEIKK
-1144 ETKKDKK
+1144 ETKKDEK
-1151 SSNDSNLNTERT
+1151 SFKDSNLNTERT

-1170 NNSNKNTSNN
+1170 DNSNKNTSNN
-1180 SSSSNSETTR
+1180 FSSLNSETVR